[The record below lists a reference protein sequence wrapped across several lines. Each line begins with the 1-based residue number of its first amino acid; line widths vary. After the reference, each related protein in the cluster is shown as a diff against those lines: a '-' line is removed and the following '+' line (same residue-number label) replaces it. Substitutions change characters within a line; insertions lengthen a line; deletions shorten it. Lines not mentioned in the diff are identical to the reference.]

1 MKMNSPSFVHLDVN
15 TQYSLGRS
23 IIRQDQL
30 IDACIDMNMPAFGVT
45 DHNNLFSAYKL
56 YKSSQKK
63 GIKYIIGSTVTILDQ
78 KERTKSKLLLLCEN
92 EIGYKHLCALIT
104 QSYTQGLDREEPL
117 IDKQWLKDCTDG
129 LIAISSYESG
139 YFQQYKSIDESL
151 NLENITSLQALFPD
165 RLFISISRMGIPN
178 EEKLN
183 QTMIELSTKFNIP
196 IVAVNN
202 PIFIEKDDFLSLDA
216 RVCIDQGTI
225 LDDQRRAKDYTP
237 QQYFK
242 SSDEMAD
249 LFSDIPEA
257 ISNTIAIAEMCN
269 FGFENTEHVLPD
281 FETPKDSS
289 IDEYLEKQAND
300 GLKKI
305 LSNGVENPNPYQKR
319 LDDEIEIIKRTGF
332 AGYFLIVADF
342 VQWSREK
349 NIPVGPGRGSGP
361 GSLVAYT
368 LGITDIDPIEHD
380 LIFERFLNPERISM
394 PDFDIDFCVNG
405 RDRVIDYVNEKYGD
419 EKVSQIITYGTLSAR
434 AVVRDVG
441 RILGYPYGM
450 VDRVAKMIPFE
461 IGITLN
467 DALKKSNELA
477 EIYEQDNDIQ
487 SIIDLSLK
495 LEGLVRNA
503 GTHAGGVVI
512 APSNLSDFMPLFKVD
527 DEEGTVTQFDK
538 DDAESIGLIKFD
550 FLGLKTL
557 TVIQNTVDLINF
569 SSESLMDIKKISLED
584 QTTFSLLSSARTIGI
599 FQLESPGMR
608 DLIERMQPSRFED
621 IIALVALFR
630 PGPLQSGMVD
640 DFIERK
646 KGGDTKII
654 DYLHP
659 SLEPILR
666 PTYGVIV
673 YQEQVMQ
680 IAQKLSNY
688 TQGSA
693 DILRKAMGKK
703 IPEEMAKQKDV
714 FIQGAIENNIAEGSA
729 RRIFELIEKFAGYG
743 FNKSHS
749 VSYALIAYQTAYLKA
764 HYPTEFF
771 AASLTYDM
779 ENTDKLIRIKE
790 DCEAFEIEVKPP
802 CVNHSAY
809 EFSVWKKDEIRYAL
823 GAIKGIGRSI
833 SEAIYKER
841 KQNGEFKSIFDFC
854 SRLSSEKPSKRTLE
868 ALVKSGAMDT
878 FGENRSTLLKSIQ
891 IALSYSNKLNLEQ
904 TAGQTNLF
912 YSESDEEQNL
922 PDLIRAKELKID
934 EKLGFEYSTL
944 GFYFSGHPFD
954 AYRNDCK
961 HFTRYNI
968 SALKRMLDSKKR
980 EGYGNNNSLIDLAGL
995 VSEVK
1000 RRGNNLAFKIDD
1012 GTAMIEGIVFGEKME
1027 SLKGNIVNNQLL
1039 FLRGKLRF
1047 DSYADMWQLVIE
1059 EVSLLEEL
1067 ISNKAKK
1074 LVIRCDP
1081 NFNPKKLQK
1090 TLKSHTPG
1098 SCSVQLNYL
1107 SDVNQ
1112 TKMRLG
1118 DEWKVNPTKQLRETL
1133 ADELG
1138 IDNFQF
1144 ISS

>member
-1 MKMNSPSFVHLDVN
+1 MSNPSFVHLDVN
-15 TQYSLGRS
+15 TEYTLGRS
-23 IIRQDQL
+23 TIRQDQL
-30 IDACIDMNMPAFGVT
+30 MNACIEMDMRAFAVT
-45 DHNNLFSAYKL
+45 EHNNLFSAYKL
-56 YKSSQKK
+56 YKSSQKN
-63 GIKYIIGSTVTILDQ
+63 GIKYIVGSTITIVDK
-78 KERTKSKLLLLCEN
+78 KERTKSKLSLLCEN
-92 EIGYKHLCALIT
+92 EIGYKNLCALIT
-104 QSYTQGLDREEPL
+104 QSYTKGLKNNEPV
-117 IDKQWLKDCTDG
+117 IDLKWLDGQTEG
-129 LIAISSYESG
+129 LIAISSYNSG
-139 YFQQYKSIDESL
+139 YFQQSKSSDLTISSEKVIIL
-151 NLENITSLQALFPD
+151 KNLFPE
-165 RLFISISRMGIPN
+165 RLFVSISRMGIPN
-178 EEKLN
+178 EEKIN
-183 QTMIELSTKFNIP
+183 QSMIDLSSKCNIP

-202 PIFIEKDDFLSLDA
+202 PIFIEKDDFISLDA
-216 RVCIDQGTI
+216 RVCIDKGMI
-225 LDDQRRAKDYTP
+225 LDDERRTKDYTSE
-237 QQYFK
+237 QYLK
-242 SSDEMAD
+242 SPAEMAD
-249 LFSDIPEA
+249 LFADIPEA
-257 ISNTIAIAEMCN
+257 LSNTVVIAEMCN
-269 FGFENTEHVLPD
+269 FGFGNSDHVLPD
-281 FETPKDSS
+281 FKTPEEYS
-289 IDEYLEKQAND
+289 IDEYLEQESKK
-300 GLKKI
+300 GLQKI
-305 LSNGVENPNPYQKR
+305 LSDNLENHSTYKKR
-319 LDDEIEIIKRTGF
+319 LNDEIKIIKKTGF

-342 VQWSREK
+342 VKWSRDQ

-361 GSLVAYT
+361 GSLVAYS

-405 RDRVIDYVNEKYGD
+405 RDRVIDYVNQKYGD

-477 EIYEQDNDIQ
+477 EKYEEDDDIQ
-487 SIIDLSLK
+487 AIVDLSLK

-527 DEEGTVTQFDK
+527 DDEGTVTQFDK

-557 TVIQNTVDLINF
+557 TVIQNTVELINF
-569 SSESLMDIKKISLED
+569 SADSPMNIKDISLED
-584 QTTFSLLSSARTIGI
+584 QVTYKLLSSARTVGI

-646 KGGDTKII
+646 KGGETKII

-659 SLEPILR
+659 SLEPILK

-680 IAQKLSNY
+680 IAQTLSKY

-714 FIQGAIENNIAEGSA
+714 FIQGAIENNIPEASA

-790 DCEAFEIEVKPP
+790 DCESFEIEVKPP
-802 CVNHSAY
+802 CINHSAY

-841 KQNGEFKSIFDFC
+841 KQNGEFKTIFDFC

-868 ALVKSGAMDT
+868 ALVKCGAMDA
-878 FGENRSTLLKSIQ
+878 FGENRSTLLNSIQ
-891 IALSYSNKLNLEQ
+891 IALSYSNKLNHEQ
-904 TAGQTNLF
+904 SAGQTNLF
-912 YSESDEEQNL
+912 YSESDEDQNL
-922 PDLIRAKELKID
+922 PELRRAKELQVD
-934 EKLGFEYSTL
+934 EKLGFEYATL

-961 HFTRYNI
+961 HFTGYNI
-968 SALKRMLDSKKR
+968 SSLKRMLDSKKR
-980 EGYGNNNSLIDLAGL
+980 ESYGNNNAIIDLAGL
-995 VSEVK
+995 VSDVK

-1012 GTAMIEGIVFGEKME
+1012 GTAMIEGIVFGERME
-1027 SLKGNIVNNQLL
+1027 SLKGFIRNSHLL

-1059 EVSLLEEL
+1059 EASPLEEL

-1090 TLKSHTPG
+1090 ILKSHTPG
-1098 SCSVQLNYL
+1098 KCSVQLNYL

-1112 TKMRLG
+1112 TRMSLG

-1133 ADELG
+1133 AEELG

>member
-1 MKMNSPSFVHLDVN
+1 MSNPSFVHLDVN
-15 TQYSLGRS
+15 TEYTLGRS
-23 IIRQDQL
+23 TIRQDQL
-30 IDACIDMNMPAFGVT
+30 MNACIEMDMRAFAVT
-45 DHNNLFSAYKL
+45 EHNNLFSAYKL
-56 YKSSQKK
+56 YKSSQKN
-63 GIKYIIGSTVTILDQ
+63 GIKYIVGSTITIVDK
-78 KERTKSKLLLLCEN
+78 KERTKSKLSLLCEN
-92 EIGYKHLCALIT
+92 EIGYKNLCALIT
-104 QSYTQGLDREEPL
+104 QSYTKGLKNNEPV
-117 IDKQWLKDCTDG
+117 IDLKWLDGQTEG
-129 LIAISSYESG
+129 LIAISSYNSG
-139 YFQQYKSIDESL
+139 YFQQTKSSDLTISSEKVIIL
-151 NLENITSLQALFPD
+151 KNLFPE
-165 RLFISISRMGIPN
+165 RLFVSISRMGIPN
-178 EEKLN
+178 EEKIN
-183 QTMIELSTKFNIP
+183 QSMIDLSSKCNIP

-202 PIFIEKDDFLSLDA
+202 PIFIEKDDFISLDA
-216 RVCIDQGTI
+216 RVCIDKGMI
-225 LDDQRRAKDYTP
+225 LDDERRTKDYTSE
-237 QQYFK
+237 QYLK
-242 SSDEMAD
+242 SPAEMAD
-249 LFSDIPEA
+249 LFADIPEA
-257 ISNTIAIAEMCN
+257 LSNTVVIAEMCN
-269 FGFENTEHVLPD
+269 FGFGNSDHVLPD
-281 FETPKDSS
+281 FKTPEEYS
-289 IDEYLEKQAND
+289 IDEYLEQESKK
-300 GLKKI
+300 GLQKI
-305 LSNGVENPNPYQKR
+305 LSDNLENHSTYKKR
-319 LDDEIEIIKRTGF
+319 LNDEIKIIKKTGF

-342 VQWSREK
+342 VKWSRDQ

-361 GSLVAYT
+361 GSLVAYS

-405 RDRVIDYVNEKYGD
+405 RDRVIDYVNQKYGD

-477 EIYEQDNDIQ
+477 EKYEEDDDIQ
-487 SIIDLSLK
+487 AIVDLSLK

-527 DEEGTVTQFDK
+527 DDEGTVTQFDK

-557 TVIQNTVDLINF
+557 TVIQNTVELINF
-569 SSESLMDIKKISLED
+569 SADSPMNIKDISLED
-584 QTTFSLLSSARTIGI
+584 QVTYKLLSSARTIGI

-646 KGGDTKII
+646 KGGETKII

-659 SLEPILR
+659 SLEPILK

-680 IAQKLSNY
+680 IAQTLSKY

-714 FIQGAIENNIAEGSA
+714 FIQGAIENNIPEASA

-790 DCEAFEIEVKPP
+790 DCESFEIEVKPP
-802 CVNHSAY
+802 CINHSAY
-809 EFSVWKKDEIRYAL
+809 EFSVWKQDEIRYAL

-841 KQNGEFKSIFDFC
+841 KQNGEFKTIFDFC

-868 ALVKSGAMDT
+868 ALVKCGAMDA
-878 FGENRSTLLKSIQ
+878 FGENRSTLLNSIQ
-891 IALSYSNKLNLEQ
+891 IALSYSNKLNHEQ
-904 TAGQTNLF
+904 SAGQTNLF
-912 YSESDEEQNL
+912 YSESDEDQNL
-922 PDLIRAKELKID
+922 PELRRAKELQVD
-934 EKLGFEYSTL
+934 EKLGFEYATL

-961 HFTRYNI
+961 HFTGYNI
-968 SALKRMLDSKKR
+968 SSLKRMLDSKKR
-980 EGYGNNNSLIDLAGL
+980 ESYGNNNAIIDLAGL
-995 VSEVK
+995 VSDVK

-1012 GTAMIEGIVFGEKME
+1012 GTAMIEGIVFGERME
-1027 SLKGNIVNNQLL
+1027 SLKGFIRNSQLL

-1059 EVSLLEEL
+1059 EASPLEEL

-1090 TLKSHTPG
+1090 ILKSHTPG
-1098 SCSVQLNYL
+1098 KCSVQLNYL

-1112 TKMRLG
+1112 TRMSLG

-1133 ADELG
+1133 AEELG

>member
-1 MKMNSPSFVHLDVN
+1 MSNPSFVHLDVN
-15 TQYSLGRS
+15 TEYTLGRS
-23 IIRQDQL
+23 TIRQDQL
-30 IDACIDMNMPAFGVT
+30 MNACIEMDMRAFAVT
-45 DHNNLFSAYKL
+45 EHNNLFSAYKL
-56 YKSSQKK
+56 YKSSQKN
-63 GIKYIIGSTVTILDQ
+63 GIKYIVGSTITIVDK
-78 KERTKSKLLLLCEN
+78 KERTKSKLSLLCEN
-92 EIGYKHLCALIT
+92 EIGYKNLCALIT
-104 QSYTQGLDREEPL
+104 QSYTKGLKNNEPV
-117 IDKQWLKDCTDG
+117 IDLKWLDGQTEG
-129 LIAISSYESG
+129 LIAISSYNSG
-139 YFQQYKSIDESL
+139 YFQQSKSSDLTISSEKVIIL
-151 NLENITSLQALFPD
+151 KNLFPE
-165 RLFISISRMGIPN
+165 RLFVSISRMGIPN
-178 EEKLN
+178 EEKIN
-183 QTMIELSTKFNIP
+183 QSMIDLSSKCNIP

-202 PIFIEKDDFLSLDA
+202 PIFIEKDDFISLDA
-216 RVCIDQGTI
+216 RVCIDKGMI
-225 LDDQRRAKDYTP
+225 LDDERRTKDYTSE
-237 QQYFK
+237 QYLK
-242 SSDEMAD
+242 SPAEMAD
-249 LFSDIPEA
+249 LFADIPEA
-257 ISNTIAIAEMCN
+257 LSNTVVIAEMCN
-269 FGFENTEHVLPD
+269 FGFGNSDHVLPD
-281 FETPKDSS
+281 FKTPEEYS
-289 IDEYLEKQAND
+289 IDEYLEQESKK
-300 GLKKI
+300 GLQKI
-305 LSNGVENPNPYQKR
+305 LSDNLENHSTYKKR
-319 LDDEIEIIKRTGF
+319 LNDEIKIIKKTGF

-342 VQWSREK
+342 VKWSRDQ

-361 GSLVAYT
+361 GSLVAYS

-405 RDRVIDYVNEKYGD
+405 RDRVIDYVNQKYGD

-477 EIYEQDNDIQ
+477 EKYEEDDDIQ
-487 SIIDLSLK
+487 AIVDLSLK

-527 DEEGTVTQFDK
+527 DDEGTVTQFDK

-557 TVIQNTVDLINF
+557 TVIQNTIELINF
-569 SSESLMDIKKISLED
+569 SADSPMNIKDISLED
-584 QTTFSLLSSARTIGI
+584 QVTYKLLSSARTIGI

-646 KGGDTKII
+646 KGGETKII

-659 SLEPILR
+659 SLEPILK

-680 IAQKLSNY
+680 IAQTLSKY

-714 FIQGAIENNIAEGSA
+714 FIQGAIENNIPEASA

-790 DCEAFEIEVKPP
+790 DCESFEIEVKPP
-802 CVNHSAY
+802 CINHSAY

-841 KQNGEFKSIFDFC
+841 KQNGEFKTIFDFC

-868 ALVKSGAMDT
+868 ALVKCGAMDA
-878 FGENRSTLLKSIQ
+878 FGENRSTLLNSIQ
-891 IALSYSNKLNLEQ
+891 IALSYSNKLNHEQ
-904 TAGQTNLF
+904 SAGQTNLF
-912 YSESDEEQNL
+912 YSESDEDQNL
-922 PDLIRAKELKID
+922 PELRRAKELQVD
-934 EKLGFEYSTL
+934 EKLGFEYATL

-968 SALKRMLDSKKR
+968 SSLKRMLDSKKR
-980 EGYGNNNSLIDLAGL
+980 ESYGNNNAIIDLAGL
-995 VSEVK
+995 VSDVK

-1012 GTAMIEGIVFGEKME
+1012 GTAMIEGIVFGERME
-1027 SLKGNIVNNQLL
+1027 SLKGFIRNSQLL

-1059 EVSLLEEL
+1059 EASPLEEL

-1090 TLKSHTPG
+1090 ILKSHTPG
-1098 SCSVQLNYL
+1098 KCSVQLNYL

-1112 TKMRLG
+1112 TRMSLG

-1133 ADELG
+1133 AEELG

>member
-1 MKMNSPSFVHLDVN
+1 MSNPLFVHLDVN
-15 TQYSLGRS
+15 TEYTLGRS
-23 IIRQDQL
+23 TIRQDQL
-30 IDACIDMNMPAFGVT
+30 MNACIEMDMRAFAVT
-45 DHNNLFSAYKL
+45 EHNNLFSAYKL
-56 YKSSQKK
+56 YKSSQKN
-63 GIKYIIGSTVTILDQ
+63 GIKYIVGSTITIVDK
-78 KERTKSKLLLLCEN
+78 KERTKSKLSLLCEN
-92 EIGYKHLCALIT
+92 EIGYKNLCALIT
-104 QSYTQGLDREEPL
+104 QSYTKGLKNNEPV
-117 IDKQWLKDCTDG
+117 IDLKWLDGQTEG
-129 LIAISSYESG
+129 LIAISSYNSG
-139 YFQQYKSIDESL
+139 YFQQSKSSDLTISSEKVIIL
-151 NLENITSLQALFPD
+151 KNLFPE
-165 RLFISISRMGIPN
+165 RLFVSISRMGIPN
-178 EEKLN
+178 EEKIN
-183 QTMIELSTKFNIP
+183 QSMIDLSSKCNIP

-202 PIFIEKDDFLSLDA
+202 PIFIEKDDFISLDA
-216 RVCIDQGTI
+216 RVCIDKGMI
-225 LDDQRRAKDYTP
+225 LDDERRTKDYTSE
-237 QQYFK
+237 QYLK
-242 SSDEMAD
+242 SPAEMAD
-249 LFSDIPEA
+249 LFADIPEA
-257 ISNTIAIAEMCN
+257 LSNTVVIAEMCN
-269 FGFENTEHVLPD
+269 FGFGNSDHVLPD
-281 FETPKDSS
+281 FKTPEEYS
-289 IDEYLEKQAND
+289 IDEYLEQESKK
-300 GLKKI
+300 GLQKI
-305 LSNGVENPNPYQKR
+305 ISDNIENHSTYKKR
-319 LDDEIEIIKRTGF
+319 LNDEIKIIKKTGF

-342 VQWSREK
+342 VKWSRDQ

-361 GSLVAYT
+361 GSLVAYS

-394 PDFDIDFCVNG
+394 PDFDIDFCVKG
-405 RDRVIDYVNEKYGD
+405 RDRVIDYVNQKYGD

-477 EIYEQDNDIQ
+477 EKYEEDDDIQ
-487 SIIDLSLK
+487 AIIDLSLK

-527 DEEGTVTQFDK
+527 DDEGTVTQFDK

-557 TVIQNTVDLINF
+557 TVIQNTVELINF
-569 SSESLMDIKKISLED
+569 SADSPMNIKDISLED
-584 QTTFSLLSSARTIGI
+584 QVTYKLLSSARTVGI

-646 KGGDTKII
+646 KGGETKII

-659 SLEPILR
+659 SLEPILK

-680 IAQKLSNY
+680 IAQTLSKY

-714 FIQGAIENNIAEGSA
+714 FIQGAIENNIPEASA

-790 DCEAFEIEVKPP
+790 DCESFEIEVKPP
-802 CVNHSAY
+802 CINHSAY

-841 KQNGEFKSIFDFC
+841 KQNGEFKTIFDFC

-868 ALVKSGAMDT
+868 ALVKCGAMDA
-878 FGENRSTLLKSIQ
+878 FGENRSTLLNSIQ
-891 IALSYSNKLNLEQ
+891 IALSYSNKLNHEQ
-904 TAGQTNLF
+904 SAGQTNLF
-912 YSESDEEQNL
+912 YSESNEDQNL
-922 PDLIRAKELKID
+922 PELRRAKELQVD
-934 EKLGFEYSTL
+934 EKLGFEYATL

-961 HFTRYNI
+961 HFTGYNI
-968 SALKRMLDSKKR
+968 SSLKRMLDSKKR
-980 EGYGNNNSLIDLAGL
+980 ESYGNNNAIIDLAGL
-995 VSEVK
+995 VSDVK

-1012 GTAMIEGIVFGEKME
+1012 GTAMIEGIVFGERME
-1027 SLKGNIVNNQLL
+1027 SLKGFIRNSQLL

-1059 EVSLLEEL
+1059 EASPLEEL

-1090 TLKSHTPG
+1090 ILKSHTPG
-1098 SCSVQLNYL
+1098 KCSVQLNYL

-1112 TKMRLG
+1112 TRMSLG

-1133 ADELG
+1133 AEELG

>member
-1 MKMNSPSFVHLDVN
+1 MSNPSFVHLDVN
-15 TQYSLGRS
+15 TEYTLGRS
-23 IIRQDQL
+23 TIRQDQL
-30 IDACIDMNMPAFGVT
+30 MNACIEMDMRAFAVT
-45 DHNNLFSAYKL
+45 EHNNLFSAYKL
-56 YKSSQKK
+56 YKSSQKN
-63 GIKYIIGSTVTILDQ
+63 GIKYIVGSTITIVDK
-78 KERTKSKLLLLCEN
+78 KERTKSKLSLLCEN
-92 EIGYKHLCALIT
+92 EIGYKNLCALIT
-104 QSYTQGLDREEPL
+104 QSYTKGLKNNEPV
-117 IDKQWLKDCTDG
+117 IDLKWLDGQTEG
-129 LIAISSYESG
+129 LIAISSYNSG
-139 YFQQYKSIDESL
+139 YFQQSKSSDLTISSEKVIIL
-151 NLENITSLQALFPD
+151 KNLFPE
-165 RLFISISRMGIPN
+165 RLFVSISRMGIPN
-178 EEKLN
+178 EEKIN
-183 QTMIELSTKFNIP
+183 QSMIDLSSKCNIP

-202 PIFIEKDDFLSLDA
+202 PIFIEKDDFISLDA
-216 RVCIDQGTI
+216 RVCIDKGMI
-225 LDDQRRAKDYTP
+225 LDDERRTKDYTSE
-237 QQYFK
+237 QYLK
-242 SSDEMAD
+242 SPAEMAD
-249 LFSDIPEA
+249 LFADIPEA
-257 ISNTIAIAEMCN
+257 LSNTVVIAEMCN
-269 FGFENTEHVLPD
+269 FGFGNSDHVLPD
-281 FETPKDSS
+281 FKTPEEYS
-289 IDEYLEKQAND
+289 IDEYLEQESKK
-300 GLKKI
+300 GLQKI
-305 LSNGVENPNPYQKR
+305 LSDNVENHSTYKKR
-319 LDDEIEIIKRTGF
+319 LNDEIKIIKKTGF

-342 VQWSREK
+342 VKWSRDQ

-361 GSLVAYT
+361 GSLVAYS

-405 RDRVIDYVNEKYGD
+405 RDRVIDYVNQKYGD

-477 EIYEQDNDIQ
+477 EKYEEDDDIQ
-487 SIIDLSLK
+487 AIVDLSLK

-527 DEEGTVTQFDK
+527 DDEGTVTQFDK

-557 TVIQNTVDLINF
+557 TVIQNTVELINF
-569 SSESLMDIKKISLED
+569 SADSPMNIKDISFED
-584 QTTFSLLSSARTIGI
+584 KVTYKLLSSARTIGI

-608 DLIERMQPSRFED
+608 DLIERMQPSRFDD

-646 KGGDTKII
+646 KGGETKII

-659 SLEPILR
+659 SLEPILK

-680 IAQKLSNY
+680 IAQTLSKY

-714 FIQGAIENNIAEGSA
+714 FIQGAIENNIPEASA

-790 DCEAFEIEVKPP
+790 DCESFEIEVKPP
-802 CVNHSAY
+802 CINHSAY
-809 EFSVWKKDEIRYAL
+809 EFSVWKQDEIRYAL

-841 KQNGEFKSIFDFC
+841 KQNGEFKTIFDFC

-868 ALVKSGAMDT
+868 ALVKCGAMDA
-878 FGENRSTLLKSIQ
+878 FGENRSTLLNSIQ
-891 IALSYSNKLNLEQ
+891 IALSYSNKLNHEQ
-904 TAGQTNLF
+904 SAGQTNLF
-912 YSESDEEQNL
+912 YSESNEDQNL
-922 PDLIRAKELKID
+922 PELRRAKELQVD
-934 EKLGFEYSTL
+934 EKLGFEYATL

-961 HFTRYNI
+961 HFTGYNI
-968 SALKRMLDSKKR
+968 SSLKRMLDSKKR
-980 EGYGNNNSLIDLAGL
+980 ESYGNNNAIIDLAGL
-995 VSEVK
+995 VSDVK

-1012 GTAMIEGIVFGEKME
+1012 GTAMIEGIVFGERME
-1027 SLKGNIVNNQLL
+1027 SLKGFIRNSQLL

-1059 EVSLLEEL
+1059 EASPLEEL

-1090 TLKSHTPG
+1090 ILKSHTPG
-1098 SCSVQLNYL
+1098 KCSVQLNYL

-1112 TKMRLG
+1112 TRMSLG

-1133 ADELG
+1133 AEELG

>member
-1 MKMNSPSFVHLDVN
+1 MSNPSFVHLDVN
-15 TQYSLGRS
+15 TEYTLGRS
-23 IIRQDQL
+23 TIRQDQL
-30 IDACIDMNMPAFGVT
+30 MNACIEMDMRAFAVT
-45 DHNNLFSAYKL
+45 EHNNLFSAYKL
-56 YKSSQKK
+56 YKSSQKN
-63 GIKYIIGSTVTILDQ
+63 GIKYIVGSTITIVDK
-78 KERTKSKLLLLCEN
+78 KERTKSKLSLLCEN
-92 EIGYKHLCALIT
+92 EIGYKNLCALIT
-104 QSYTQGLDREEPL
+104 QSYTKGLKNNEPV
-117 IDKQWLKDCTDG
+117 IDLKWLDGQTEG
-129 LIAISSYESG
+129 LIAISSYNSG
-139 YFQQYKSIDESL
+139 YFQQSKSSDLTISSEKVIIL
-151 NLENITSLQALFPD
+151 KNLFPE
-165 RLFISISRMGIPN
+165 RLFVSISRMGIPN
-178 EEKLN
+178 EEKIN
-183 QTMIELSTKFNIP
+183 QSMIDLSSKCNIP

-202 PIFIEKDDFLSLDA
+202 PIFIEKDDFISLDA
-216 RVCIDQGTI
+216 RVCIDKGMI
-225 LDDQRRAKDYTP
+225 LDDERRTKDYTSE
-237 QQYFK
+237 QYLK
-242 SSDEMAD
+242 SPAEMAD
-249 LFSDIPEA
+249 LFADIPEA
-257 ISNTIAIAEMCN
+257 LSNTVVIAEMCN
-269 FGFENTEHVLPD
+269 FGFGNSDHVLPD
-281 FETPKDSS
+281 FKTPEEYS
-289 IDEYLEKQAND
+289 IDEYLEQESKK
-300 GLKKI
+300 GLQKI
-305 LSNGVENPNPYQKR
+305 LSDNTENHSTYKKR
-319 LDDEIEIIKRTGF
+319 LNDEIKIIKKTGF

-342 VQWSREK
+342 VKWSRDQ

-361 GSLVAYT
+361 GSLVAYS

-405 RDRVIDYVNEKYGD
+405 RDRVIDYVNQKYGD

-477 EIYEQDNDIQ
+477 EKYEEDDDIQ
-487 SIIDLSLK
+487 AIVDLSLK

-512 APSNLSDFMPLFKVD
+512 APSNLSDFMPLFKVN

-557 TVIQNTVDLINF
+557 TVIQNTVELINF
-569 SSESLMDIKKISLED
+569 SADSPMNIKDISLED
-584 QTTFSLLSSARTIGI
+584 QVTYKLLSSARTVGI

-608 DLIERMQPSRFED
+608 DLIERMQPSRFDD

-646 KGGDTKII
+646 KGGETKII

-659 SLEPILR
+659 SLEPILK

-680 IAQKLSNY
+680 IAQTLSKY

-714 FIQGAIENNIAEGSA
+714 FIQGAIENNIPEASA

-790 DCEAFEIEVKPP
+790 DCESFEIEVKPP
-802 CVNHSAY
+802 CINHSAY

-841 KQNGEFKSIFDFC
+841 KQNGEFKTIFDFC

-868 ALVKSGAMDT
+868 ALVKCGAMDA
-878 FGENRSTLLKSIQ
+878 FGENRSTLLNSIQ
-891 IALSYSNKLNLEQ
+891 IALSYSNKLNHEQ
-904 TAGQTNLF
+904 SAGQTNLF
-912 YSESDEEQNL
+912 YSESNEDQNL
-922 PDLIRAKELKID
+922 PELRRAKELQVD
-934 EKLGFEYSTL
+934 EKLGFEYATL

-961 HFTRYNI
+961 HFTGYNI
-968 SALKRMLDSKKR
+968 SSLKRMLDSKKR
-980 EGYGNNNSLIDLAGL
+980 ESYGNNNAIIDLAGL
-995 VSEVK
+995 VSDVK

-1012 GTAMIEGIVFGEKME
+1012 GTAMIEGIVFGERME
-1027 SLKGNIVNNQLL
+1027 SLKGFIRNSHLL

-1059 EVSLLEEL
+1059 EASPLEEL

-1090 TLKSHTPG
+1090 ILKSHTPG
-1098 SCSVQLNYL
+1098 KCSVQLNYL

-1112 TKMRLG
+1112 TRMSLG

-1133 ADELG
+1133 AEELG

>member
-1 MKMNSPSFVHLDVN
+1 MNNPPFVHLDVN
-15 TQYSLGRS
+15 TEYTLGRS

-30 IDACIDMNMPAFGVT
+30 IDSCIEMGMPAFGVT
-45 DHNNLFSAYKL
+45 EHNNLFSAYKL
-56 YKSSQKK
+56 YRSSQKK
-63 GIKYIIGSTVTILDQ
+63 GIKYIIGSTITIFDK
-78 KERTKSKLLLLCEN
+78 KERTKSNLSLLCEN
-92 EIGYKHLCALIT
+92 EIGYKNLCALIT
-104 QSYTQGLDREEPL
+104 QSYTKGLKNNEPVV
-117 IDKQWLKDCTDG
+117 DSEWLEGQTEG
-129 LIAISSYESG
+129 LIAISSYNSG
-139 YFQQYKSIDESL
+139 YFQQSKSSDLTISSQKV
-151 NLENITSLQALFPD
+151 ITLQNLFPE
-165 RLFISISRMGIPN
+165 RLFISISRMGVPH
-178 EEKLN
+178 EEKIN
-183 QTMIELSTKFNIP
+183 QSMIDLSSKCNIP

-202 PIFIEKDDFLSLDA
+202 PIFLEKDDFISLDA
-216 RVCIDQGTI
+216 RVCIDQGAI
-225 LDDQRRAKDYTP
+225 LDDERRSKDYTSE
-237 QQYFK
+237 QYFK
-242 SSDEMAD
+242 SSIEMAD

-257 ISNTIAIAEMCN
+257 LSNTIVIAEMCN
-269 FGFENTEHVLPD
+269 FGFGNTEHVLPD
-281 FETPKDSS
+281 FTTPEEYS
-289 IDEYLEKQAND
+289 IDEYLEQESEK
-300 GLKKI
+300 GLQKI
-305 LSNGVENPNPYQKR
+305 LSDDIGNHTIYKKR
-319 LDDEIEIIKRTGF
+319 LSDEIKIIKKTGF

-342 VQWSREK
+342 VKWSRDQ

-361 GSLVAYT
+361 GSLVAYS

-467 DALKKSNELA
+467 DALKKSNELG
-477 EIYEQDNDIQ
+477 EKYEEDDDVKA
-487 SIIDLSLK
+487 IIDLSLK

-527 DEEGTVTQFDK
+527 DDEGTVTQFDK

-557 TVIQNTVDLINF
+557 TVIQNTVELINF
-569 SSESLMDIKKISLED
+569 SSDSSMDIKDISVED
-584 QTTFSLLSSARTIGI
+584 QVTYKLLSSARTIGI

-621 IIALVALFR
+621 IVALVALFR

-646 KGGDTKII
+646 KGGDSKII

-714 FIQGAIENNIAEGSA
+714 FIQGSIENNIPEASA

-790 DCEAFEIEVKPP
+790 DCESFEIRVEPP
-802 CVNHSAY
+802 CINHSAY
-809 EFSVWKKDEIRYAL
+809 EFSVWKKNEIRYAL

-841 KQNGEFKSIFDFC
+841 KQNGEFKTIFDFC

-868 ALVKSGAMDT
+868 ALVKSGAMDA
-878 FGENRSTLLKSIQ
+878 FGENRSTLLNSIH
-891 IALSYSNKLNLEQ
+891 IALSYSSKLNHEQ
-904 TAGQTNLF
+904 SAGQTNLF
-912 YSESDEEQNL
+912 YSESDVDQNL
-922 PDLIRAKELKID
+922 PELRRAKELQVD
-934 EKLGFEYSTL
+934 ERLGFEYASL

-954 AYRNDCK
+954 SYRNDCK

-968 SALKRMLDSKKR
+968 ASLKRMLDSKKR
-980 EGYGNNNSLIDLAGL
+980 ESYGNNNAVIDLAGL
-995 VSEVK
+995 VSDVK

-1012 GTAMIEGIVFGEKME
+1012 GTAIIEGIVFGERME
-1027 SLKGNIVNNQLL
+1027 SLKGFIMNNQLL

-1059 EVSLLEEL
+1059 EASPLEEM

-1074 LVIRCDP
+1074 LVIRCDS
-1081 NFNPKKLQK
+1081 NFSPEKLQK
-1090 TLKSHTPG
+1090 ILKSHTPG
-1098 SCSVQLNYL
+1098 NCSVQLNYL

-1112 TKMRLG
+1112 TKMKFS
-1118 DEWKVNPTKQLRETL
+1118 DEWNVNPTKQLRETL
-1133 ADELG
+1133 TEELG

>member
-1 MKMNSPSFVHLDVN
+1 MN
-15 TQYSLGRS
+15 
-23 IIRQDQL
+23 
-30 IDACIDMNMPAFGVT
+30 ACIEMDMRAFAVT
-45 DHNNLFSAYKL
+45 EHNNLFSAYKL
-56 YKSSQKK
+56 YKSSQKN
-63 GIKYIIGSTVTILDQ
+63 GIKYIVGSTITIVDK
-78 KERTKSKLLLLCEN
+78 KERTKSKLSLLCEN
-92 EIGYKHLCALIT
+92 EIGYKNLCALIT
-104 QSYTQGLDREEPL
+104 QSYTKGLKNNEPV
-117 IDKQWLKDCTDG
+117 IDLKWLDGQTEG
-129 LIAISSYESG
+129 LIAISSYNSG
-139 YFQQYKSIDESL
+139 YFQQSKSSDLTISSEKVIIL
-151 NLENITSLQALFPD
+151 KNLFPE
-165 RLFISISRMGIPN
+165 RLFVSISRMGIPN
-178 EEKLN
+178 EEKIN
-183 QTMIELSTKFNIP
+183 QSMIDLSSKCNIP

-202 PIFIEKDDFLSLDA
+202 PIFIEKDDFISLDA
-216 RVCIDQGTI
+216 RVCIDKGMI
-225 LDDQRRAKDYTP
+225 LDDERRTKDYTSE
-237 QQYFK
+237 QYLK
-242 SSDEMAD
+242 SPAEMAD
-249 LFSDIPEA
+249 LFADIPEA
-257 ISNTIAIAEMCN
+257 LSNTVVIAEMCN
-269 FGFENTEHVLPD
+269 FGFGNSDHVLPD
-281 FETPKDSS
+281 FKTPEEYS
-289 IDEYLEKQAND
+289 IDEYLEEESKK
-300 GLKKI
+300 GLQKI
-305 LSNGVENPNPYQKR
+305 LSDNLENHSTYKKR
-319 LDDEIEIIKRTGF
+319 LNDEIKIIKKTGF

-342 VQWSREK
+342 VKWSRDQ

-361 GSLVAYT
+361 GSLVAYS

-405 RDRVIDYVNEKYGD
+405 RDRVIDYVNQKYGD

-477 EIYEQDNDIQ
+477 EKYEDDDDIQ
-487 SIIDLSLK
+487 AIVDLSLK

-512 APSNLSDFMPLFKVD
+512 APSNLSDFMPLFKVN

-557 TVIQNTVDLINF
+557 TVIQNTVELINF
-569 SSESLMDIKKISLED
+569 SADSPMNIKDISLED
-584 QTTFSLLSSARTIGI
+584 QVTYKLLSSARTVGI

-608 DLIERMQPSRFED
+608 DLIERMQPSRFDD

-646 KGGDTKII
+646 KGGETKII

-659 SLEPILR
+659 SLEPILK

-680 IAQKLSNY
+680 IAQTLSKY

-714 FIQGAIENNIAEGSA
+714 FIQGAIENNIPEASA

-790 DCEAFEIEVKPP
+790 DCESFEIEVKPP
-802 CVNHSAY
+802 CINHSAY

-841 KQNGEFKSIFDFC
+841 KQNGEFKTIFDFC

-868 ALVKSGAMDT
+868 ALVKCGAMDA
-878 FGENRSTLLKSIQ
+878 FGENRSTLLNSIQ
-891 IALSYSNKLNLEQ
+891 IALSYSNKLNHEQ
-904 TAGQTNLF
+904 SAGQTNLF
-912 YSESDEEQNL
+912 YSESNEDQNL
-922 PDLIRAKELKID
+922 PELRRAKELQVD
-934 EKLGFEYSTL
+934 EKLGFEYATL

-961 HFTRYNI
+961 HFTGYNI
-968 SALKRMLDSKKR
+968 SSLKRMLDSKKR
-980 EGYGNNNSLIDLAGL
+980 ESYGNNNAIIDLAGL
-995 VSEVK
+995 VSDVK

-1012 GTAMIEGIVFGEKME
+1012 GTAMIEGIVFGERME
-1027 SLKGNIVNNQLL
+1027 SLKGFIRNSHLL

-1059 EVSLLEEL
+1059 EASPLEEL

-1090 TLKSHTPG
+1090 ILKSHTPG
-1098 SCSVQLNYL
+1098 KCSVQLNYL
-1107 SDVNQ
+1107 NDVNQ
-1112 TKMRLG
+1112 TRMSLG

-1133 ADELG
+1133 AEELG

>member
-1 MKMNSPSFVHLDVN
+1 MSNPSFVHLDVN
-15 TQYSLGRS
+15 TEYTLGRS
-23 IIRQDQL
+23 TIRQDKL
-30 IDACIDMNMPAFGVT
+30 MDACIEMDMRAFAVT
-45 DHNNLFSAYKL
+45 EHNNLFSAYKL
-56 YKSSQKK
+56 YKSSQKN
-63 GIKYIIGSTVTILDQ
+63 GIKYIVGSTITIVDK
-78 KERTKSKLLLLCEN
+78 KERTKSKLSLLCEN
-92 EIGYKHLCALIT
+92 EIGYKNLCALIT
-104 QSYTQGLDREEPL
+104 QSYTKGLKNNEPV
-117 IDKQWLKDCTDG
+117 IDLKWLDGQTEG
-129 LIAISSYESG
+129 LIAISSYNSG
-139 YFQQYKSIDESL
+139 YFQQSKSSDLTISSEKVIFL
-151 NLENITSLQALFPD
+151 KNLFPE
-165 RLFISISRMGIPN
+165 RLFVSISRMGIPN
-178 EEKLN
+178 EEKIN
-183 QTMIELSTKFNIP
+183 QSMIDLSSKCNIP

-202 PIFIEKDDFLSLDA
+202 PIFIEKDDFISLDA
-216 RVCIDQGTI
+216 RVCIEKGMI
-225 LDDQRRAKDYTP
+225 LDDERRTKDYTSE
-237 QQYFK
+237 QYLK
-242 SSDEMAD
+242 SPAEMAD
-249 LFSDIPEA
+249 LFADIPEA
-257 ISNTIAIAEMCN
+257 LSNTVVIAEMCN
-269 FGFENTEHVLPD
+269 FGFGNSDHVLPD
-281 FETPKDSS
+281 FKTPEEYS
-289 IDEYLEKQAND
+289 IDEYLEQESKK
-300 GLKKI
+300 GLQKI
-305 LSNGVENPNPYQKR
+305 LSDNLENHSTYKKR
-319 LDDEIEIIKRTGF
+319 LNDEIKIIKKTGF

-342 VQWSREK
+342 VKWSRDQ

-361 GSLVAYT
+361 GSLVAYS

-405 RDRVIDYVNEKYGD
+405 RDRVIDYVNQKYGD

-477 EIYEQDNDIQ
+477 EKYEDDDDIQ
-487 SIIDLSLK
+487 AIVDLSLK

-512 APSNLSDFMPLFKVD
+512 APSNLSDFMPLFKVN

-557 TVIQNTVDLINF
+557 TVIQNTVELINF
-569 SSESLMDIKKISLED
+569 SADSPMNIKDISLED
-584 QTTFSLLSSARTIGI
+584 QVTYKLLSSARTVGI

-646 KGGDTKII
+646 KGGETKII

-659 SLEPILR
+659 SLEPILK

-680 IAQKLSNY
+680 IAQTLSKY

-714 FIQGAIENNIAEGSA
+714 FIQGAIENNIPEASA

-790 DCEAFEIEVKPP
+790 DCESFEIEVKPP
-802 CVNHSAY
+802 CINHSAY

-841 KQNGEFKSIFDFC
+841 KKNGEFKTIFDFC
-854 SRLSSEKPSKRTLE
+854 SRLSSQKPSKRTLE
-868 ALVKSGAMDT
+868 ALVKCGAMDA
-878 FGENRSTLLKSIQ
+878 FGENRSTLLNSIQ
-891 IALSYSNKLNLEQ
+891 IALSYSNKLNYELFNFTFNIFDYYEISDLVITRAGSSALAEILNYNIPIISVPLESAADNHQ
-904 TAGQTNLF
+904 LINAKYFEQKGFGLMIEEKNL
-912 YSESDEEQNL
+912 Q
-922 PDLIRAKELKID
+922 KELFNLLQSIQKDKSILDQIKQNQVKHDDRNVFKNIKGELVKI
-934 EKLGFEYSTL
+934 
-944 GFYFSGHPFD
+944 FYED
-954 AYRNDCK
+954 
-961 HFTRYNI
+961 
-968 SALKRMLDSKKR
+968 
-980 EGYGNNNSLIDLAGL
+980 
-995 VSEVK
+995 
-1000 RRGNNLAFKIDD
+1000 
-1012 GTAMIEGIVFGEKME
+1012 
-1027 SLKGNIVNNQLL
+1027 
-1039 FLRGKLRF
+1039 
-1047 DSYADMWQLVIE
+1047 
-1059 EVSLLEEL
+1059 
-1067 ISNKAKK
+1067 
-1074 LVIRCDP
+1074 
-1081 NFNPKKLQK
+1081 
-1090 TLKSHTPG
+1090 
-1098 SCSVQLNYL
+1098 
-1107 SDVNQ
+1107 
-1112 TKMRLG
+1112 
-1118 DEWKVNPTKQLRETL
+1118 
-1133 ADELG
+1133 
-1138 IDNFQF
+1138 
-1144 ISS
+1144 

>member
-1 MKMNSPSFVHLDVN
+1 MNNPSFVHLDVN
-15 TQYSLGRS
+15 TEYTLGRS
-23 IIRQDQL
+23 TIRQDQL
-30 IDACIDMNMPAFGVT
+30 IDACIEMGMPAFGVT
-45 DHNNLFSAYKL
+45 EHNNLFSAYKL

-63 GIKYIIGSTVTILDQ
+63 GVKYIIGSTVTIFDK
-78 KERTKSKLLLLCEN
+78 KERTKSKLSLLCEN
-92 EIGYKHLCALIT
+92 EVGYKNLCALIT
-104 QSYTQGLDREEPL
+104 QSYTKGLKNNEPV
-117 IDKQWLKDCTDG
+117 IDSKWLDGQTEG
-129 LIAISSYESG
+129 LIAISSYNSG
-139 YFQQYKSIDESL
+139 YFQQSKSSDLTISSEKV
-151 NLENITSLQALFPD
+151 ITLQKLFPE
-165 RLFISISRMGIPN
+165 RLFISISRMGIAH
-178 EEKLN
+178 EEKIN
-183 QTMIELSTKFNIP
+183 QSMIDLSSNCNIP

-202 PIFIEKDDFLSLDA
+202 PIFIEKDDFISLDA

-225 LDDQRRAKDYTP
+225 LEDERRSKDYTSE
-237 QQYFK
+237 QYFK
-242 SSDEMAD
+242 SSVEMAD
-249 LFSDIPEA
+249 LFADIPEA
-257 ISNTIAIAEMCN
+257 LSNTIVIAEMCN
-269 FGFENTEHVLPD
+269 FGFGNTEHVLPD
-281 FETPKDSS
+281 FKTPDEYS
-289 IDEYLEKQAND
+289 IDEYLEQESKK
-300 GLKKI
+300 GLQKI
-305 LSNGVENPNPYQKR
+305 LSDDIENHTAYKKR
-319 LDDEIEIIKRTGF
+319 LGDEIKIIKKTGF

-342 VQWSREK
+342 VKWSRDQ

-361 GSLVAYT
+361 GSLVAYS

-477 EIYEQDNDIQ
+477 EKYEEDDDIQ
-487 SIIDLSLK
+487 AIIDLSLN

-557 TVIQNTVDLINF
+557 TVIQNTVELINF
-569 SSESLMDIKKISLED
+569 SADSPINIKDILLDDKVTYK
-584 QTTFSLLSSARTIGI
+584 LLSSARTIGI

-621 IIALVALFR
+621 IVALVALFR

-646 KGGDTKII
+646 KGGEAKII

-703 IPEEMAKQKDV
+703 IPEEMAKQKDI
-714 FIQGAIENNIAEGSA
+714 FIQGAIENSIPEASA

-790 DCEAFEIEVKPP
+790 DCESFEIEVKPP
-802 CVNHSAY
+802 CINHSAY
-809 EFSVWKKDEIRYAL
+809 EFSVWKQDEIRYAL

-841 KQNGEFKSIFDFC
+841 KQNGEFKTIFDFC

-868 ALVKSGAMDT
+868 ALVKCGAMDA
-878 FGENRSTLLKSIQ
+878 FGENRSTLLNSIQ
-891 IALSYSNKLNLEQ
+891 IALSYSNKLNHEQ
-904 TAGQTNLF
+904 SAGQTNLF
-912 YSESDEEQNL
+912 YSENDEDRNL
-922 PDLIRAKELKID
+922 PDLRRKKELQVD
-934 EKLGFEYSTL
+934 EKLGFEYATL

-968 SALKRMLDSKKR
+968 SSLKRMLDSKKR
-980 EGYGNNNSLIDLAGL
+980 ESYGNNNSVIDLAGL
-995 VSEVK
+995 VSDVK

-1027 SLKGNIVNNQLL
+1027 SLKGFIMNNQLL

-1059 EVSLLEEL
+1059 EATPLEEM

-1081 NFNPKKLQK
+1081 NFNPKKLQNI
-1090 TLKSHTPG
+1090 LKPHTPG
-1098 SCSVQLNYL
+1098 NCSVQLNYL
-1107 SDVNQ
+1107 SDVSQ
-1112 TKMRLG
+1112 TKMKFS

-1133 ADELG
+1133 AEELG

>member
-92 EIGYKHLCALIT
+92 EIGYKNLCALIT

-139 YFQQYKSIDESL
+139 YFQQYKPIDESL
-151 NLENITSLQALFPD
+151 NIEKITSLQALFPD

-257 ISNTIAIAEMCN
+257 LSNTIAIAEMCN

-461 IGITLN
+461 IGITLS

-477 EIYEQDNDIQ
+477 ENYEEDNDIQ

-569 SSESLMDIKKISLED
+569 SSESPMDIKKISLED

-922 PDLIRAKELKID
+922 PDLIRAKELQVD

-1027 SLKGNIVNNQLL
+1027 SLKGSIINNQLL

-1059 EVSLLEEL
+1059 EVTLLEEL

-1090 TLKSHTPG
+1090 ILKSHTPG

>member
-1 MKMNSPSFVHLDVN
+1 MSNPSFVHLDVN
-15 TQYSLGRS
+15 TEYTLGRS
-23 IIRQDQL
+23 TIRQDQL
-30 IDACIDMNMPAFGVT
+30 MNACIEMDMRAFAVT
-45 DHNNLFSAYKL
+45 EHNNLFSAYKL
-56 YKSSQKK
+56 YKSSQKN
-63 GIKYIIGSTVTILDQ
+63 GIKYIVGSTITIVDK
-78 KERTKSKLLLLCEN
+78 KERTKSKLSLLCEN
-92 EIGYKHLCALIT
+92 EIGYKNLCALIT
-104 QSYTQGLDREEPL
+104 QSYTKGLKNNEPV
-117 IDKQWLKDCTDG
+117 IDLKWLDGQTEG
-129 LIAISSYESG
+129 LIAISSYNSG
-139 YFQQYKSIDESL
+139 YFQQSKSSDLTISSEKVIIL
-151 NLENITSLQALFPD
+151 KNLFPE
-165 RLFISISRMGIPN
+165 RLFVSISRMGIPN
-178 EEKLN
+178 EEKIN
-183 QTMIELSTKFNIP
+183 QSMIDLSSKCNIP

-202 PIFIEKDDFLSLDA
+202 PIFIEKDDFISLDA
-216 RVCIDQGTI
+216 RVCIDKGMI
-225 LDDQRRAKDYTP
+225 LDDERRTKDYTSE
-237 QQYFK
+237 QYLK
-242 SSDEMAD
+242 SPAEMAD
-249 LFSDIPEA
+249 LFADIPEA
-257 ISNTIAIAEMCN
+257 LSNTVVIAEMCN
-269 FGFENTEHVLPD
+269 FGFGNSDHVLPD
-281 FETPKDSS
+281 FKTPEEYS
-289 IDEYLEKQAND
+289 IDEYLEQESKK
-300 GLKKI
+300 GLQKI
-305 LSNGVENPNPYQKR
+305 LSDNEENHSTYKKR
-319 LDDEIEIIKRTGF
+319 LNDEIKIIKKTGF

-342 VQWSREK
+342 VKWSRDQ

-361 GSLVAYT
+361 GSLVAYS

-405 RDRVIDYVNEKYGD
+405 RDRVIDYVNQKYGD

-477 EIYEQDNDIQ
+477 EKYEDDDDIQ
-487 SIIDLSLK
+487 AIVDLSLK

-527 DEEGTVTQFDK
+527 DDEGTVTQFDK

-557 TVIQNTVDLINF
+557 TVIQNTVELINF
-569 SSESLMDIKKISLED
+569 SADSPMNIKDISLED
-584 QTTFSLLSSARTIGI
+584 QVTYKLLSSARTIGI

-646 KGGDTKII
+646 KGGETKII

-659 SLEPILR
+659 SLEPILK

-680 IAQKLSNY
+680 IAQTLSKY

-714 FIQGAIENNIAEGSA
+714 FIQGAIENNIPEASA

-790 DCEAFEIEVKPP
+790 DCESFEIEVKPP
-802 CVNHSAY
+802 CINHSAY
-809 EFSVWKKDEIRYAL
+809 EFSVWKQDEIRYAL

-841 KQNGEFKSIFDFC
+841 KKNGEFKTIFDFC

-868 ALVKSGAMDT
+868 ALVKCGAMDA
-878 FGENRSTLLKSIQ
+878 FGENRSTLLNSIQ
-891 IALSYSNKLNLEQ
+891 IALSYSNKLNHEQ
-904 TAGQTNLF
+904 SAGQTNLF
-912 YSESDEEQNL
+912 YSESDEDQNL
-922 PDLIRAKELKID
+922 PELRRAKELQVD
-934 EKLGFEYSTL
+934 EKLGFEYATL

-961 HFTRYNI
+961 HFTGYNI
-968 SALKRMLDSKKR
+968 SSLKRMLDSKKR
-980 EGYGNNNSLIDLAGL
+980 ESYGNNNAIIDLAGL
-995 VSEVK
+995 VSDVK

-1012 GTAMIEGIVFGEKME
+1012 GTAMIEGIVFGERME
-1027 SLKGNIVNNQLL
+1027 SLKGFIRNSQLL

-1059 EVSLLEEL
+1059 EASPLEEL

-1090 TLKSHTPG
+1090 ILKSHTPG
-1098 SCSVQLNYL
+1098 KCSVQLNYL

-1112 TKMRLG
+1112 TRMSLG

-1133 ADELG
+1133 AEELG

>member
-1 MKMNSPSFVHLDVN
+1 MSNPSFVHLDVN
-15 TQYSLGRS
+15 TEYTLGRS
-23 IIRQDQL
+23 TIRQDQL
-30 IDACIDMNMPAFGVT
+30 MNACIEMDMRAFAVT
-45 DHNNLFSAYKL
+45 EHNNLFSAYKL
-56 YKSSQKK
+56 YKSSQKN
-63 GIKYIIGSTVTILDQ
+63 GIKYIVGSTITIVDK
-78 KERTKSKLLLLCEN
+78 KERTKSKLSLLCEN
-92 EIGYKHLCALIT
+92 EIGYKNLCALIT
-104 QSYTQGLDREEPL
+104 QSYTKGLKNNEPV
-117 IDKQWLKDCTDG
+117 IDLKWLDGQTEG
-129 LIAISSYESG
+129 LIAISSYNSG
-139 YFQQYKSIDESL
+139 YFQQSKSSDLTISSEKVIIL
-151 NLENITSLQALFPD
+151 KNLFPE
-165 RLFISISRMGIPN
+165 RLFVSISRMGIPN
-178 EEKLN
+178 EEKIN
-183 QTMIELSTKFNIP
+183 QSMIDLSSKCNIP

-202 PIFIEKDDFLSLDA
+202 PIFIEKDDFISLDA
-216 RVCIDQGTI
+216 RVCIDKGMI
-225 LDDQRRAKDYTP
+225 LDDERRTKDYTSE
-237 QQYFK
+237 QYLK
-242 SSDEMAD
+242 SPAEMAD
-249 LFSDIPEA
+249 LFADIPEA
-257 ISNTIAIAEMCN
+257 LSNTVVIAEMCN
-269 FGFENTEHVLPD
+269 FGFGNSDHVLPD
-281 FETPKDSS
+281 FKTPEEYS
-289 IDEYLEKQAND
+289 IDEYLEEESKK
-300 GLKKI
+300 GLQKI
-305 LSNGVENPNPYQKR
+305 LSDNLENHSTYKKR
-319 LDDEIEIIKRTGF
+319 LNDEIKIIKKTGF

-342 VQWSREK
+342 VKWSRDQ

-361 GSLVAYT
+361 GSLVAYS

-405 RDRVIDYVNEKYGD
+405 RDRVIDYVNQKYGD

-477 EIYEQDNDIQ
+477 EKYEDDDDIQ
-487 SIIDLSLK
+487 AIVDLSLK

-512 APSNLSDFMPLFKVD
+512 APSNLSDFMPLFKVN

-557 TVIQNTVDLINF
+557 TVIQNTVELINF
-569 SSESLMDIKKISLED
+569 SADSPMNIKDISLED
-584 QTTFSLLSSARTIGI
+584 QVTYKLLSSARTVGI

-608 DLIERMQPSRFED
+608 DLIERMQPSRFDD

-646 KGGDTKII
+646 KGGETKII

-659 SLEPILR
+659 SLEPILK

-680 IAQKLSNY
+680 IAQTLSKY

-714 FIQGAIENNIAEGSA
+714 FIQGAIENNIPEASA

-790 DCEAFEIEVKPP
+790 DCESFEIEVKPP
-802 CVNHSAY
+802 CINHSAY

-841 KQNGEFKSIFDFC
+841 KQNGEFKTIFDFC

-868 ALVKSGAMDT
+868 ALVKCGAMDA
-878 FGENRSTLLKSIQ
+878 FGENRSTLLNSIQ
-891 IALSYSNKLNLEQ
+891 IALSYSNKLNHEQ
-904 TAGQTNLF
+904 SAGQTNLF
-912 YSESDEEQNL
+912 YSESDEDQNL
-922 PDLIRAKELKID
+922 PELRRAKELQVD
-934 EKLGFEYSTL
+934 EKLGFEYATL

-961 HFTRYNI
+961 HFTGYNI
-968 SALKRMLDSKKR
+968 SSLKRMLDSKKR
-980 EGYGNNNSLIDLAGL
+980 ESYGNNNAIIDLAGL
-995 VSEVK
+995 VSDVK

-1012 GTAMIEGIVFGEKME
+1012 GTAMIEGIVFGERME
-1027 SLKGNIVNNQLL
+1027 SLKGFIRNSHLL

-1059 EVSLLEEL
+1059 EASPLEEL

-1090 TLKSHTPG
+1090 ILKSHTPG
-1098 SCSVQLNYL
+1098 KCSVQLNYL
-1107 SDVNQ
+1107 NDVNQ
-1112 TKMRLG
+1112 TRMSLG

-1133 ADELG
+1133 AEELG

>member
-1 MKMNSPSFVHLDVN
+1 MNNPVFVHLDVN
-15 TQYSLGRS
+15 TEYSLGRS
-23 IIRQDQL
+23 TIRRDEL
-30 IDACIDMNMPAFGVT
+30 IDACIDMGMPAFGVT
-45 DHNNLFSAYKL
+45 ERDNLFSAYKIF
-56 YKSSQKK
+56 KSSQKK
-63 GIKYIIGSTVTILDQ
+63 GIKYIIGSTITIID
-78 KERTKSKLLLLCEN
+78 EVEHSKCKLSLLCQN
-92 EIGYKHLCALIT
+92 EIGYKNLCGLIT
-104 QSYTQGLDREEPL
+104 QSYIKGLSKSEPL
-117 IDKQWLKDCTDG
+117 IDLKWLDGQTDG
-129 LIAISSYESG
+129 LIAISSYNSG
-139 YFQQYKSIDESL
+139 YLQDSKSMDDS
-151 NLENITSLQALFPD
+151 TSLEKVSRLQGLFPE
-165 RLFISISRMGIPN
+165 RLFLSISRMGIPN
-178 EEKLN
+178 EEKIN
-183 QTMIELSTKFNIP
+183 KSMIEMSSKFNIP

-202 PIFIEKDDFLSLDA
+202 PIFLEKDDFLSLDA

-225 LDDQRRAKDYTP
+225 LDDQRRSKDYTSE
-237 QQYFK
+237 QYFK
-242 SSDEMAD
+242 SSEEMAE
-249 LFSDIPEA
+249 LFADIPEA
-257 ISNTIAIAEMCN
+257 LSNTIVIAEMCN

-281 FETPKDSS
+281 FETPKELS
-289 IDEYLEKQAND
+289 IDEYLEQKANE
-300 GLKKI
+300 GLQKI
-305 LSNGVENPNPYQKR
+305 LPNDTKDLSIYQKR
-319 LDDEIEIIKRTGF
+319 LNDEIEIIGRTGF

-342 VQWSREK
+342 VQWSREQ

-361 GSLVAYT
+361 GSLVAYS
-368 LGITDIDPIEHD
+368 LGITDIDPIEYD

-419 EKVSQIITYGTLSAR
+419 EKVSQIITYGTLSSR

-441 RILGYPYGM
+441 RILGYPYGL

-461 IGITLN
+461 IGITLS

-477 EIYEQDNDIQ
+477 DKYDEDDDVQ
-487 SIIDLSLK
+487 SIINLSLK

-512 APSNLSDFMPLFKVD
+512 APSNLSDFMPLYKVN

-557 TVIQNTVDLINF
+557 TVIQNAVELINF
-569 SSESLMDIKKISLED
+569 NADSPMDIKDISLD
-584 QTTFSLLSSARTIGI
+584 DLSTFKLLSSARTVGI

-646 KGGDTKII
+646 KGGQTKII

-703 IPEEMAKQKDV
+703 TPEEMAKQKDV
-714 FIQGAIENNIAEGSA
+714 FIQGAIENNIPEASA

-790 DCEAFEIEVKPP
+790 DCEAFGIEVKPP
-802 CVNHSAY
+802 CINHSAY

-841 KQNGEFKSIFDFC
+841 KQNGEYRSIFDFC
-854 SRLSSEKPSKRTLE
+854 SRLAVEKPSKRTLE
-868 ALVKSGAMDT
+868 ALVKSGSMDT
-878 FGENRSTLLKSIQ
+878 FGENRSTLLNSVH

-904 TAGQTNLF
+904 SAGQTNLF
-912 YSESDEEQNL
+912 YSESDKDQNL
-922 PDLIRAKELKID
+922 PELRRAKELQVD

-968 SALKRMLDSKKR
+968 SSLKRMLDSKKR
-980 EGYGNNNSLIDLAGL
+980 ESYGNGNSLIDLAGL
-995 VSEVK
+995 ISDVK

-1012 GTAMIEGIVFGEKME
+1012 GTAMIEGIIFGEKME
-1027 SLKGNIVNNQLL
+1027 SLKGSIINNQLL

-1059 EVSLLEEL
+1059 EVSQLEDL

-1074 LVIRCDP
+1074 LVIRCDS
-1081 NFNPKKLQK
+1081 NFNPHKLQK
-1090 TLKSHTPG
+1090 ILKSHTPG

-1118 DEWKVNPTKQLRETL
+1118 EEWKVNPTKQLRETL
-1133 ADELG
+1133 AEELG
-1138 IDNFQF
+1138 IENFQF

>member
-1 MKMNSPSFVHLDVN
+1 MNNPSFVHLDVN
-15 TQYSLGRS
+15 TEYTLGRS
-23 IIRQDQL
+23 TIRQDQL
-30 IDACIDMNMPAFGVT
+30 IDACIEMGMPAFGVT
-45 DHNNLFSAYKL
+45 EHNNLFSAYKL

-63 GIKYIIGSTVTILDQ
+63 GVKYIIGSTVTIFDK
-78 KERTKSKLLLLCEN
+78 KERTKSKLSLLCEN
-92 EIGYKHLCALIT
+92 EVGYKNLCALIT
-104 QSYTQGLDREEPL
+104 QSYTKGLKNNEPV
-117 IDKQWLKDCTDG
+117 IDSKWLDGQTEG
-129 LIAISSYESG
+129 LIAISSYNSG
-139 YFQQYKSIDESL
+139 YFQQSKSSDLTISSEKV
-151 NLENITSLQALFPD
+151 ITLQKLFPE
-165 RLFISISRMGIPN
+165 RLFISISRMGIAH
-178 EEKLN
+178 EEKIN
-183 QTMIELSTKFNIP
+183 QSMIDLSSNCNIP

-202 PIFIEKDDFLSLDA
+202 PIFIEKDDFISLDA

-225 LDDQRRAKDYTP
+225 LEDERRSKDYTSE
-237 QQYFK
+237 QYFK
-242 SSDEMAD
+242 SSVEMAD
-249 LFSDIPEA
+249 LFADIPEA
-257 ISNTIAIAEMCN
+257 LSNTIVIAEMCN

-281 FETPKDSS
+281 FKTPDEYS
-289 IDEYLEKQAND
+289 IDEYLEQESKK
-300 GLKKI
+300 GLQKI
-305 LSNGVENPNPYQKR
+305 LSDDIENHTAYKKR
-319 LDDEIEIIKRTGF
+319 LGDEIKIIKKTGF

-342 VQWSREK
+342 VKWSRDQ

-361 GSLVAYT
+361 GSLVAYS

-477 EIYEQDNDIQ
+477 EKYEEDDDIQ
-487 SIIDLSLK
+487 AIIDLSLN

-557 TVIQNTVDLINF
+557 TVIQNTVELINF
-569 SSESLMDIKKISLED
+569 SADSPINIKDILLDDKVTYK
-584 QTTFSLLSSARTIGI
+584 LLSSARTIGI

-621 IIALVALFR
+621 IVALVALFR

-646 KGGDTKII
+646 KGGEAKII

-703 IPEEMAKQKDV
+703 IPEEMAKQKDI
-714 FIQGAIENNIAEGSA
+714 FIQGAIENSIPEASA

-790 DCEAFEIEVKPP
+790 DCESFEIEVKPP
-802 CVNHSAY
+802 CINHSAY
-809 EFSVWKKDEIRYAL
+809 EFSVWKQDEIRYAL

-841 KQNGEFKSIFDFC
+841 KQNGEFKTIFDFC

-868 ALVKSGAMDT
+868 ALVKCGAMDA
-878 FGENRSTLLKSIQ
+878 FGENRSTLLNSIQ
-891 IALSYSNKLNLEQ
+891 IALSYSNKLNHEQ
-904 TAGQTNLF
+904 SAGQTNLF
-912 YSESDEEQNL
+912 YSENDEDRNL
-922 PDLIRAKELKID
+922 PDLRRKKELQVD
-934 EKLGFEYSTL
+934 EKLGFEYATL

-968 SALKRMLDSKKR
+968 SSLKRMLDSKKR
-980 EGYGNNNSLIDLAGL
+980 ESYGNNNSVIDLAGL
-995 VSEVK
+995 VSDVK

-1027 SLKGNIVNNQLL
+1027 SLKGFIMNNQLL

-1059 EVSLLEEL
+1059 EATPLEEM

-1081 NFNPKKLQK
+1081 NFNPKKLQNI
-1090 TLKSHTPG
+1090 LKPHTPG
-1098 SCSVQLNYL
+1098 NCSVQLNYL
-1107 SDVNQ
+1107 SDVSQ
-1112 TKMRLG
+1112 TKMKFS

-1133 ADELG
+1133 AEELG

>member
-1 MKMNSPSFVHLDVN
+1 MSNPLFVHLDVN
-15 TQYSLGRS
+15 TEYTLGRS
-23 IIRQDQL
+23 TIRQDQL
-30 IDACIDMNMPAFGVT
+30 MNACIEMDMRAFAVT
-45 DHNNLFSAYKL
+45 EHNNLFSAYKL
-56 YKSSQKK
+56 YKSSQKN
-63 GIKYIIGSTVTILDQ
+63 GIKYIVGSTITIVDK
-78 KERTKSKLLLLCEN
+78 KERTKSKLSLLCEN
-92 EIGYKHLCALIT
+92 EIGYKNLCALIT
-104 QSYTQGLDREEPL
+104 QSYTKGLKNNEPV
-117 IDKQWLKDCTDG
+117 IDLKWLDGQTEG
-129 LIAISSYESG
+129 LIAISSYNSG
-139 YFQQYKSIDESL
+139 YFQQTKSSDLTISSEKVIIL
-151 NLENITSLQALFPD
+151 KNLFPE
-165 RLFISISRMGIPN
+165 RLFVSISRMGIPN
-178 EEKLN
+178 EEKIN
-183 QTMIELSTKFNIP
+183 QSMIDLSSKCNIP

-202 PIFIEKDDFLSLDA
+202 PIFIEKDDFISLDA
-216 RVCIDQGTI
+216 RVCIDKGMI
-225 LDDQRRAKDYTP
+225 LDDERRTKDYTSE
-237 QQYFK
+237 QYLK
-242 SSDEMAD
+242 SPAEMAD
-249 LFSDIPEA
+249 LFADIPEA
-257 ISNTIAIAEMCN
+257 LSNTVVIAEMCN
-269 FGFENTEHVLPD
+269 FGFGNSDHVLPD
-281 FETPKDSS
+281 FKTPEEYS
-289 IDEYLEKQAND
+289 IDEYLEQESKK
-300 GLKKI
+300 GLQKI
-305 LSNGVENPNPYQKR
+305 LSDNVENHSTYKKR
-319 LDDEIEIIKRTGF
+319 LNDEIKIIKKTGF

-342 VQWSREK
+342 VKWSRDQ

-361 GSLVAYT
+361 GSLVAYS

-405 RDRVIDYVNEKYGD
+405 RDRVIDYVNQKYGD

-477 EIYEQDNDIQ
+477 EKYEEDDDIQ
-487 SIIDLSLK
+487 AIVDLSLK

-512 APSNLSDFMPLFKVD
+512 APSKLSDFMPLFKVD
-527 DEEGTVTQFDK
+527 DDEGTVTQFDK

-557 TVIQNTVDLINF
+557 TVIQNTVELINF
-569 SSESLMDIKKISLED
+569 SADSPMNIKDISLKD
-584 QTTFSLLSSARTIGI
+584 QVTYKLLSSARTIGI

-646 KGGDTKII
+646 KGGETKII

-659 SLEPILR
+659 SLEPILK

-680 IAQKLSNY
+680 IAQTLSKY

-714 FIQGAIENNIAEGSA
+714 FIQGAIENNIPEASA

-790 DCEAFEIEVKPP
+790 DCESFEIEVKPP
-802 CVNHSAY
+802 CINHSAY
-809 EFSVWKKDEIRYAL
+809 EFSVWKQDEIRYAL

-841 KQNGEFKSIFDFC
+841 KQNGEFKTIFDFC

-868 ALVKSGAMDT
+868 ALVKCGAMDA
-878 FGENRSTLLKSIQ
+878 FGENRSTLLNSIQ
-891 IALSYSNKLNLEQ
+891 IALSYSNKLNHEQ
-904 TAGQTNLF
+904 SAGQTNLF
-912 YSESDEEQNL
+912 YSESDEDQNL
-922 PDLIRAKELKID
+922 PELRRAKELQVD
-934 EKLGFEYSTL
+934 EKLGFEYATL

-961 HFTRYNI
+961 HFTGYNI
-968 SALKRMLDSKKR
+968 SSLKRMLDSKKR
-980 EGYGNNNSLIDLAGL
+980 ESYGNNNAIIDLAGL
-995 VSEVK
+995 VSDVK

-1012 GTAMIEGIVFGEKME
+1012 GTAMIEGIVFGERME
-1027 SLKGNIVNNQLL
+1027 SLKGFIRNSQLL

-1059 EVSLLEEL
+1059 EASPLEEL

-1090 TLKSHTPG
+1090 ILKSHTPG
-1098 SCSVQLNYL
+1098 KCSVQLNYL

-1112 TKMRLG
+1112 TRMSLG

-1133 ADELG
+1133 AEELG

>member
-1 MKMNSPSFVHLDVN
+1 MSNPSFVHLDVN
-15 TQYSLGRS
+15 TEYTLGRS
-23 IIRQDQL
+23 TIRQDQL
-30 IDACIDMNMPAFGVT
+30 MNACIEMDMRAFAVT
-45 DHNNLFSAYKL
+45 EHNNLFSAYKL
-56 YKSSQKK
+56 YKSSQKN
-63 GIKYIIGSTVTILDQ
+63 GIKYIVGSTVTIVDK
-78 KERTKSKLLLLCEN
+78 KERTKSKLSLLCEN
-92 EIGYKHLCALIT
+92 EIGYKNLCALIT
-104 QSYTQGLDREEPL
+104 QSYTKGLKNNEPV
-117 IDKQWLKDCTDG
+117 IDLKWLDGQTEG
-129 LIAISSYESG
+129 LIAISSYNSG
-139 YFQQYKSIDESL
+139 YFQQSKSSDLTISSEKVIIL
-151 NLENITSLQALFPD
+151 KNLFPE
-165 RLFISISRMGIPN
+165 RLFVSISRMGIPN
-178 EEKLN
+178 EEKIN
-183 QTMIELSTKFNIP
+183 QSMIDLSSKCNIP

-202 PIFIEKDDFLSLDA
+202 PIFIEKDDFISLDA
-216 RVCIDQGTI
+216 RVCIDKGMI
-225 LDDQRRAKDYTP
+225 LDDERRTKDYTSE
-237 QQYFK
+237 QYLK
-242 SSDEMAD
+242 SPAEMAD
-249 LFSDIPEA
+249 LFADIPEA
-257 ISNTIAIAEMCN
+257 LSNTVVIAEMCN
-269 FGFENTEHVLPD
+269 FGFGNTDHVLPD
-281 FETPKDSS
+281 FKTPEEYS
-289 IDEYLEKQAND
+289 IDEYLEQESKK
-300 GLKKI
+300 GLQKI
-305 LSNGVENPNPYQKR
+305 LSDNVENHSTYKKR
-319 LDDEIEIIKRTGF
+319 LNDEIKIIKKTGF

-342 VQWSREK
+342 VKWSRDQ

-361 GSLVAYT
+361 GSLVAYS

-405 RDRVIDYVNEKYGD
+405 RDRVIDYVNQKYGD

-477 EIYEQDNDIQ
+477 EKYEEDDDVQAIL
-487 SIIDLSLK
+487 DLSLK

-527 DEEGTVTQFDK
+527 DDEGTVTQFDK

-557 TVIQNTVDLINF
+557 TVIQNTVELINF
-569 SSESLMDIKKISLED
+569 SADSPMNIKDISLED
-584 QTTFSLLSSARTIGI
+584 QVTYKLLSSARTIGI

-646 KGGDTKII
+646 KGGETKII

-659 SLEPILR
+659 SLEPILK

-680 IAQKLSNY
+680 IAQTLSKY

-714 FIQGAIENNIAEGSA
+714 FIQGAIENNIPEASA

-790 DCEAFEIEVKPP
+790 DCESFEIEVKPP
-802 CVNHSAY
+802 CINHSAY

-841 KQNGEFKSIFDFC
+841 KQNGEFKTIFDFC

-868 ALVKSGAMDT
+868 ALVKCGAMDA
-878 FGENRSTLLKSIQ
+878 FGENRSTLLNSIQ
-891 IALSYSNKLNLEQ
+891 IALSYSNKLNHEQ
-904 TAGQTNLF
+904 SAGQTNLF
-912 YSESDEEQNL
+912 YSESNEDQNL
-922 PDLIRAKELKID
+922 PELRRAKELQVD

-961 HFTRYNI
+961 HFTGYNI
-968 SALKRMLDSKKR
+968 SSLKRMLDSKKR
-980 EGYGNNNSLIDLAGL
+980 ESYGNNNAIIDLAGL
-995 VSEVK
+995 VSDVK

-1012 GTAMIEGIVFGEKME
+1012 GTAMIEGIVFGERME
-1027 SLKGNIVNNQLL
+1027 SLKGFIRNSQLL

-1059 EVSLLEEL
+1059 EASPLEEL

-1090 TLKSHTPG
+1090 ILKSHTPG
-1098 SCSVQLNYL
+1098 KCSVQLNYL

-1112 TKMRLG
+1112 TRMSLG

-1133 ADELG
+1133 AEELG

>member
-1 MKMNSPSFVHLDVN
+1 MSNPSFVHLDVN
-15 TQYSLGRS
+15 TEYTLGRS
-23 IIRQDQL
+23 TIRQDQL
-30 IDACIDMNMPAFGVT
+30 MNACIEMDMRAFAVT
-45 DHNNLFSAYKL
+45 EHNNLFSAYKL
-56 YKSSQKK
+56 YKSSQKN
-63 GIKYIIGSTVTILDQ
+63 GIKYIVGSTITIVDK
-78 KERTKSKLLLLCEN
+78 KERTKSKLSLLCEN
-92 EIGYKHLCALIT
+92 EIGYKNLCALIT
-104 QSYTQGLDREEPL
+104 QSYTKGLKNNEPV
-117 IDKQWLKDCTDG
+117 IDLKWLDGQTEG
-129 LIAISSYESG
+129 LIAISSYNSG
-139 YFQQYKSIDESL
+139 YFQQSKSSDLTISSEKVIIL
-151 NLENITSLQALFPD
+151 KNLFPE
-165 RLFISISRMGIPN
+165 RLFVSISRMGIPN
-178 EEKLN
+178 EEKIN
-183 QTMIELSTKFNIP
+183 QSMIDLSSKCNIP

-202 PIFIEKDDFLSLDA
+202 PIFIEKDDFISLDA
-216 RVCIDQGTI
+216 RVCIDKGMI
-225 LDDQRRAKDYTP
+225 LDDERRTKDYTSE
-237 QQYFK
+237 QYLK
-242 SSDEMAD
+242 SPAEMAD
-249 LFSDIPEA
+249 LFADIPEA
-257 ISNTIAIAEMCN
+257 LSNTVVIAEMCN
-269 FGFENTEHVLPD
+269 FGFGNSDHVLPD
-281 FETPKDSS
+281 FKTPEEYS
-289 IDEYLEKQAND
+289 IDEYLEEESKK
-300 GLKKI
+300 GLQKI
-305 LSNGVENPNPYQKR
+305 LSDNLENHSTYKKR
-319 LDDEIEIIKRTGF
+319 LNDEIKIIKKTGF

-342 VQWSREK
+342 VKWSRDQ

-361 GSLVAYT
+361 GSLVAYS

-405 RDRVIDYVNEKYGD
+405 RDRVIDYVNQKYGD

-477 EIYEQDNDIQ
+477 EKYEEDDDIQ
-487 SIIDLSLK
+487 AIVDLSLK

-527 DEEGTVTQFDK
+527 DDEGTVTQFDK

-557 TVIQNTVDLINF
+557 TVIQNTVELINF
-569 SSESLMDIKKISLED
+569 SADSPMNIKDISLED
-584 QTTFSLLSSARTIGI
+584 QVTYKLLSSARTVGI

-646 KGGDTKII
+646 KGGETKII

-659 SLEPILR
+659 SLEPILK

-680 IAQKLSNY
+680 IAQTLSKY

-714 FIQGAIENNIAEGSA
+714 FIQGAIENNIPEASA

-790 DCEAFEIEVKPP
+790 DCESFEIEVKPP
-802 CVNHSAY
+802 CINHSAY

-841 KQNGEFKSIFDFC
+841 KKNGEFKTIFDFC

-868 ALVKSGAMDT
+868 ALVKCGAMDA
-878 FGENRSTLLKSIQ
+878 FGENRSTLLNSIQ
-891 IALSYSNKLNLEQ
+891 IALSYSNKLNHEQ
-904 TAGQTNLF
+904 SAGQTNLF
-912 YSESDEEQNL
+912 YSESDEDQNL
-922 PDLIRAKELKID
+922 PELRRAKELQVD
-934 EKLGFEYSTL
+934 EKLGFEYATL

-961 HFTRYNI
+961 HFTGYNI
-968 SALKRMLDSKKR
+968 SSLKRMLDSKKR
-980 EGYGNNNSLIDLAGL
+980 ESYGNNNAIIDLAGL
-995 VSEVK
+995 VSDVK

-1012 GTAMIEGIVFGEKME
+1012 GTAMIEGIVFGERME
-1027 SLKGNIVNNQLL
+1027 SLKGFIRNSHLL

-1059 EVSLLEEL
+1059 EASPLEEL

-1090 TLKSHTPG
+1090 ILKSHTPG
-1098 SCSVQLNYL
+1098 KCSVQLNYL

-1112 TKMRLG
+1112 TRMSLG

-1133 ADELG
+1133 AEELG

>member
-1 MKMNSPSFVHLDVN
+1 MNSPSFIHLDVN
-15 TQYSLGRS
+15 TEYTLGRS
-23 IIRQDQL
+23 TIRQDQL
-30 IDACIDMNMPAFGVT
+30 IDSCIEMGMPAFGVT
-45 DHNNLFSAYKL
+45 EHNNLFSAYKL

-63 GIKYIIGSTVTILDQ
+63 GIKYIIGSTVTIFDK
-78 KERTKSKLLLLCEN
+78 KERTKSKLSLLCEN
-92 EIGYKHLCALIT
+92 EIGYKNLCALIT
-104 QSYTQGLDREEPL
+104 QSYIKGLKKNEPV
-117 IDKQWLKDCTDG
+117 IDSQWLEGQTEG
-129 LIAISSYESG
+129 LIAISSYNSG
-139 YFQQYKSIDESL
+139 YFQQSKSSDLTISSEKV
-151 NLENITSLQALFPD
+151 ITLQNLFPE
-165 RLFISISRMGIPN
+165 RLFISISRMGIPH
-178 EEKLN
+178 EEKIN
-183 QTMIELSTKFNIP
+183 QSMIGLSSRCNIP

-202 PIFIEKDDFLSLDA
+202 PIFIEKDDFISLDA

-225 LDDQRRAKDYTP
+225 LDDERRSKDYTSE
-237 QQYFK
+237 QYFK
-242 SSDEMAD
+242 SSVEMAD
-249 LFSDIPEA
+249 LFADIPEA
-257 ISNTIAIAEMCN
+257 LSNTLVIAEMCN
-269 FGFENTEHVLPD
+269 FDFGNTEHALPD
-281 FETPKDSS
+281 FTTPEKYS
-289 IDEYLEKQAND
+289 IDEYLERESEK
-300 GLKKI
+300 GLQKI
-305 LSNGVENPNPYQKR
+305 LSDDIENHTVYKKR
-319 LDDEIEIIKRTGF
+319 LSDEIKIIKKTGF
-332 AGYFLIVADF
+332 GGYFLIVADF
-342 VQWSREK
+342 VKWSRDQ

-361 GSLVAYT
+361 GSLVAYS

-419 EKVSQIITYGTLSAR
+419 ERVSQIITYGTLSAR

-467 DALKKSNELA
+467 DALKKSNELG
-477 EIYEQDNDIQ
+477 EKYEDDDDVKA
-487 SIIDLSLK
+487 IIDLSLK

-512 APSNLSDFMPLFKVD
+512 APSRLSDFMPLFKVD
-527 DEEGTVTQFDK
+527 DDEGTVTQFDK

-557 TVIQNTVDLINF
+557 TVIQNTVELINF
-569 SSESLMDIKKISLED
+569 SSDLPMDIKDISVKD
-584 QTTFSLLSSARTIGI
+584 QVTFKLLSSARTIGI

-621 IIALVALFR
+621 IVALVALFR

-714 FIQGAIENNIAEGSA
+714 FIQGAIENNIPEASA

-790 DCEAFEIEVKPP
+790 DCESFEIKVEPP
-802 CVNHSAY
+802 CINHSAY
-809 EFSVWKKDEIRYAL
+809 EFSVWKKNEIRYAL

-841 KQNGEFKSIFDFC
+841 KQNGEFKTIFDFC

-878 FGENRSTLLKSIQ
+878 FGENRSTLLNSIH
-891 IALSYSNKLNLEQ
+891 IALSYSSKLNHEQ
-904 TAGQTNLF
+904 SAGQTNLF
-912 YSESDEEQNL
+912 YSESDEDQNL
-922 PDLIRAKELKID
+922 PELRRAKELQVD
-934 EKLGFEYSTL
+934 EKLGFEYASL

-968 SALKRMLDSKKR
+968 SSLKRMLDSKKR
-980 EGYGNNNSLIDLAGL
+980 ESYGNNNAVIDLAGL
-995 VSEVK
+995 VSDVK
-1000 RRGNNLAFKIDD
+1000 RRGNNLSFKIDD
-1012 GTAMIEGIVFGEKME
+1012 GTAMIEGIVFGERME
-1027 SLKGNIVNNQLL
+1027 SLKGFIMNNQLL

-1059 EVSLLEEL
+1059 EASPLEEM

-1081 NFNPKKLQK
+1081 NFNPKKLQNI
-1090 TLKSHTPG
+1090 LKPHTPG
-1098 SCSVQLNYL
+1098 KCSVQLNYL

-1112 TKMRLG
+1112 TKMKFS

-1133 ADELG
+1133 AEELG

>member
-1 MKMNSPSFVHLDVN
+1 MSNPSFVHLDVN
-15 TQYSLGRS
+15 TEYTLGRS
-23 IIRQDQL
+23 TIRQDQL
-30 IDACIDMNMPAFGVT
+30 MNACIEMDMRAFAVT
-45 DHNNLFSAYKL
+45 EHNNLFSAYKL
-56 YKSSQKK
+56 YKSSQKN
-63 GIKYIIGSTVTILDQ
+63 GIKYIVGSTITIVDK
-78 KERTKSKLLLLCEN
+78 KERTKSKLSLLCEN
-92 EIGYKHLCALIT
+92 EIGYKNLCALIT
-104 QSYTQGLDREEPL
+104 QSYTKGLKNNEPV
-117 IDKQWLKDCTDG
+117 IDLKWLDGQTEG
-129 LIAISSYESG
+129 LIAISSYNSG
-139 YFQQYKSIDESL
+139 YFQQSKSSDLTISSEKVIIL
-151 NLENITSLQALFPD
+151 KNLFPE
-165 RLFISISRMGIPN
+165 RLFVSISRMGIPN
-178 EEKLN
+178 EEKIN
-183 QTMIELSTKFNIP
+183 QSMIDLSSKCNIP

-202 PIFIEKDDFLSLDA
+202 PIFIEKDDFISLDA
-216 RVCIDQGTI
+216 RVCIDKGMI
-225 LDDQRRAKDYTP
+225 LDDERRTKDYTSE
-237 QQYFK
+237 QYLK
-242 SSDEMAD
+242 SPAEMAD
-249 LFSDIPEA
+249 LFADIPEA
-257 ISNTIAIAEMCN
+257 LSNTVVIAEMCN
-269 FGFENTEHVLPD
+269 FGFGNSDHVLPD
-281 FETPKDSS
+281 FKTPEEYS
-289 IDEYLEKQAND
+289 IDEYLEQESKK
-300 GLKKI
+300 GLQKI
-305 LSNGVENPNPYQKR
+305 LSDNLENHSTYKKR
-319 LDDEIEIIKRTGF
+319 LNDEIKIIKKTGF

-342 VQWSREK
+342 VKWSRDQ

-361 GSLVAYT
+361 GSLVAYS

-405 RDRVIDYVNEKYGD
+405 RDRVIDYVNQKYGD

-477 EIYEQDNDIQ
+477 EKYEEDDDIQ
-487 SIIDLSLK
+487 AIVDLSLK

-512 APSNLSDFMPLFKVD
+512 APSKLSDFMPLFKVD
-527 DEEGTVTQFDK
+527 DDEGTVTQFDK

-557 TVIQNTVDLINF
+557 TVIQNTVELINF
-569 SSESLMDIKKISLED
+569 SADSPMNIKDISLED
-584 QTTFSLLSSARTIGI
+584 QVTYKLLSSARTIGI

-646 KGGDTKII
+646 KGGETKII

-659 SLEPILR
+659 SLEPILK

-680 IAQKLSNY
+680 IAQTLSKY

-714 FIQGAIENNIAEGSA
+714 FIQGAIENNIPEASA

-790 DCEAFEIEVKPP
+790 DCESFEIEVKPP
-802 CVNHSAY
+802 CINHSAY

-841 KQNGEFKSIFDFC
+841 KQNGEFKTIFDFC

-868 ALVKSGAMDT
+868 ALVKCGAMDA
-878 FGENRSTLLKSIQ
+878 FGENRSTLLNSIQ
-891 IALSYSNKLNLEQ
+891 IALSYSNKLNHEQ
-904 TAGQTNLF
+904 SAGQTNLF
-912 YSESDEEQNL
+912 YSESDEDQNL
-922 PDLIRAKELKID
+922 PELRRAKELQVD
-934 EKLGFEYSTL
+934 EKLGFEYATL

-968 SALKRMLDSKKR
+968 SSLKRMLDSKKR
-980 EGYGNNNSLIDLAGL
+980 ESYGNNNAIIDLAGL
-995 VSEVK
+995 VSDVK

-1012 GTAMIEGIVFGEKME
+1012 GTAMIEGIVFGERME
-1027 SLKGNIVNNQLL
+1027 SLKGFIRNSQLL

-1059 EVSLLEEL
+1059 EASPLEEL

-1090 TLKSHTPG
+1090 ILKSHTPG
-1098 SCSVQLNYL
+1098 KCSVQLNYL

-1112 TKMRLG
+1112 TRMSLG

-1133 ADELG
+1133 AEELG

>member
-1 MKMNSPSFVHLDVN
+1 MSNPSFVHLDVN
-15 TQYSLGRS
+15 TEYTLGRS
-23 IIRQDQL
+23 TIRQDQL
-30 IDACIDMNMPAFGVT
+30 MNACIEMDMRAFAVT
-45 DHNNLFSAYKL
+45 EHNNLFSAYKL
-56 YKSSQKK
+56 YKSSQKN
-63 GIKYIIGSTVTILDQ
+63 GIKYIVGSTITIVDK
-78 KERTKSKLLLLCEN
+78 KERTKSKLSLLCEN
-92 EIGYKHLCALIT
+92 EIGYKNLCALIT
-104 QSYTQGLDREEPL
+104 QSYIKGLKNNEPV
-117 IDKQWLKDCTDG
+117 IDLKWLDGQTEG
-129 LIAISSYESG
+129 LIAISSYNSG
-139 YFQQYKSIDESL
+139 YFQQSKSSDLTISSEKVIIL
-151 NLENITSLQALFPD
+151 KNLFPE
-165 RLFISISRMGIPN
+165 RLFVSISRMGIPN
-178 EEKLN
+178 EEKIN
-183 QTMIELSTKFNIP
+183 QSMIDLSSKCNIP

-202 PIFIEKDDFLSLDA
+202 PIFIEKDDFISLDA
-216 RVCIDQGTI
+216 RVCIDKGMI
-225 LDDQRRAKDYTP
+225 LDDERRTKDYTSE
-237 QQYFK
+237 QYLK
-242 SSDEMAD
+242 SPAEMAD
-249 LFSDIPEA
+249 LFADIPEA
-257 ISNTIAIAEMCN
+257 LSNTVVIAEMCN
-269 FGFENTEHVLPD
+269 FGFGNSDHVLPD
-281 FETPKDSS
+281 FKTPEEYS
-289 IDEYLEKQAND
+289 IDEYLEEESKK
-300 GLKKI
+300 GLQKI
-305 LSNGVENPNPYQKR
+305 LSDNLENHSTYKKR
-319 LDDEIEIIKRTGF
+319 LNDEIKIIKKTGF

-342 VQWSREK
+342 VKWSRDQ

-361 GSLVAYT
+361 GSLVAYS

-405 RDRVIDYVNEKYGD
+405 RDRVIDYVNQKYGD

-477 EIYEQDNDIQ
+477 EKYEDDDDIQ
-487 SIIDLSLK
+487 AIVDLSLK

-512 APSNLSDFMPLFKVD
+512 APSNLSDFMPLFKVN

-557 TVIQNTVDLINF
+557 TVIQNTVELINF
-569 SSESLMDIKKISLED
+569 SADSPMNIKDISLED
-584 QTTFSLLSSARTIGI
+584 QVTYKLLSSARTVGI

-608 DLIERMQPSRFED
+608 DLIERMQPSRFDD

-646 KGGDTKII
+646 KGGETKII

-659 SLEPILR
+659 SLEPILK

-680 IAQKLSNY
+680 IAQTLSKY

-714 FIQGAIENNIAEGSA
+714 FIQGAIENNIPEASA

-790 DCEAFEIEVKPP
+790 DCESFEIEVKPP
-802 CVNHSAY
+802 CINHSAY

-841 KQNGEFKSIFDFC
+841 KQNGEFKTIFDFC

-868 ALVKSGAMDT
+868 ALVKCGAMDA
-878 FGENRSTLLKSIQ
+878 FGENRSTLLNSIQ
-891 IALSYSNKLNLEQ
+891 IALSYSNKLNHEQ
-904 TAGQTNLF
+904 SAGQTNLF
-912 YSESDEEQNL
+912 YSESNEDQNL
-922 PDLIRAKELKID
+922 PELRRAKELQVD
-934 EKLGFEYSTL
+934 EKLGFEYATL

-961 HFTRYNI
+961 HFTGYNI
-968 SALKRMLDSKKR
+968 SSLKRMLDSKKR
-980 EGYGNNNSLIDLAGL
+980 ESYGNNNAIIDLAGL
-995 VSEVK
+995 VSDVK

-1012 GTAMIEGIVFGEKME
+1012 GTAMIEGIVFGERME
-1027 SLKGNIVNNQLL
+1027 SLKGFIRNSHLL

-1059 EVSLLEEL
+1059 EASPLEEL

-1090 TLKSHTPG
+1090 ILKSHTPG
-1098 SCSVQLNYL
+1098 KCSVQLNYL
-1107 SDVNQ
+1107 NDVNQ
-1112 TKMRLG
+1112 TRMSLG

-1133 ADELG
+1133 AEELG

>member
-1 MKMNSPSFVHLDVN
+1 MSNPSFVHLDVN
-15 TQYSLGRS
+15 TEYTLGRS
-23 IIRQDQL
+23 TIRQDKL
-30 IDACIDMNMPAFGVT
+30 MDACIEMDMRAFAVT
-45 DHNNLFSAYKL
+45 EHNNLFSAYKL
-56 YKSSQKK
+56 YKSSQKN
-63 GIKYIIGSTVTILDQ
+63 GIKYIVGSTITIVDK
-78 KERTKSKLLLLCEN
+78 KERTKSKLSLLCEN
-92 EIGYKHLCALIT
+92 EIGYKNLCALIT
-104 QSYTQGLDREEPL
+104 QSYTKGLKNNEPV
-117 IDKQWLKDCTDG
+117 IDLKWLDGQTEG
-129 LIAISSYESG
+129 LIAISSYNSG
-139 YFQQYKSIDESL
+139 YFQQSKSSDLTISSEKVIIL
-151 NLENITSLQALFPD
+151 KNLFPE
-165 RLFISISRMGIPN
+165 RLFVSISRMGIPN
-178 EEKLN
+178 EEKIN
-183 QTMIELSTKFNIP
+183 QSMIDLSSKCNIP

-202 PIFIEKDDFLSLDA
+202 PIFIEKDDFISLDA
-216 RVCIDQGTI
+216 RVCIDKGMI
-225 LDDQRRAKDYTP
+225 LDDERRTKDYTSE
-237 QQYFK
+237 QYLK
-242 SSDEMAD
+242 SPAEMAD
-249 LFSDIPEA
+249 LFADIPEA
-257 ISNTIAIAEMCN
+257 LSNTVVIAEMCN
-269 FGFENTEHVLPD
+269 FGFGNSDHVLPD
-281 FETPKDSS
+281 FKTPEEYS
-289 IDEYLEKQAND
+289 IDEYLEQESKK
-300 GLKKI
+300 GLQKI
-305 LSNGVENPNPYQKR
+305 LSDNVENHSTYKKR
-319 LDDEIEIIKRTGF
+319 LNDEIKIIKKTGF

-342 VQWSREK
+342 VKWSRDQ

-361 GSLVAYT
+361 GSLVAYS

-405 RDRVIDYVNEKYGD
+405 RDRVIDYVNQKYGD

-477 EIYEQDNDIQ
+477 EKYEEDDDIQ
-487 SIIDLSLK
+487 AIVDLSLK

-527 DEEGTVTQFDK
+527 DDEGTVTQFDK

-557 TVIQNTVDLINF
+557 TVIQNTVELINF
-569 SSESLMDIKKISLED
+569 SADSPMNIKDISLKD
-584 QTTFSLLSSARTIGI
+584 QVTYKLLSSARTIGI

-646 KGGDTKII
+646 KGGETKII

-659 SLEPILR
+659 SLEPILK

-680 IAQKLSNY
+680 IAQTLSKY

-714 FIQGAIENNIAEGSA
+714 FIQGAIENNIPEASA

-790 DCEAFEIEVKPP
+790 DCESFEIEVKPP
-802 CVNHSAY
+802 CINHSAY
-809 EFSVWKKDEIRYAL
+809 EFSVWKKNEIRYAL

-841 KQNGEFKSIFDFC
+841 KKNGEFKTIFDFC

-868 ALVKSGAMDT
+868 ALVKCGAMDA
-878 FGENRSTLLKSIQ
+878 FGENRSTLLNSIQ
-891 IALSYSNKLNLEQ
+891 IALSYSNKLNHEQ
-904 TAGQTNLF
+904 SAGQTNLF
-912 YSESDEEQNL
+912 YSESDEDQNL
-922 PDLIRAKELKID
+922 PELRRAKELQVD
-934 EKLGFEYSTL
+934 EKLGFEYATL

-954 AYRNDCK
+954 TYRNDCK
-961 HFTRYNI
+961 HFTGYNI
-968 SALKRMLDSKKR
+968 SSLKRMLDSKKR
-980 EGYGNNNSLIDLAGL
+980 ESYGNNNAIIDLAGL
-995 VSEVK
+995 VSDVK

-1012 GTAMIEGIVFGEKME
+1012 GTAMIEGIVFGERME
-1027 SLKGNIVNNQLL
+1027 SLKGFIRNSQLL

-1059 EVSLLEEL
+1059 EASPLEEL

-1081 NFNPKKLQK
+1081 NFNPKKLQRI
-1090 TLKSHTPG
+1090 LKSHTPG
-1098 SCSVQLNYL
+1098 KCSVQLNYL

-1112 TKMRLG
+1112 TRMSLG

-1133 ADELG
+1133 AEELG

>member
-1 MKMNSPSFVHLDVN
+1 MNSPSFVHLDVN

-30 IDACIDMNMPAFGVT
+30 IDVCVDMNMPAFGVT

-92 EIGYKHLCALIT
+92 EIGYKNLCALIT

-151 NLENITSLQALFPD
+151 NLEKITSLQALFPD

-183 QTMIELSTKFNIP
+183 QAMIELSTKFNIP

-242 SSDEMAD
+242 SSEEMAD

-257 ISNTIAIAEMCN
+257 LSNTIAIAEMCN

-281 FETPKDSS
+281 FETPEDSS

-342 VQWSREK
+342 VKWSREK

-461 IGITLN
+461 IGINLN

-477 EIYEQDNDIQ
+477 ERYEEDNDIQ

-557 TVIQNTVDLINF
+557 TVIQNTVDLINL
-569 SSESLMDIKKISLED
+569 SSESLIDIKKISLED
-584 QTTFSLLSSARTIGI
+584 QTTFSLLASARTIGI

-703 IPEEMAKQKDV
+703 IPEEMAKQKDI

-922 PDLIRAKELKID
+922 PDLIRAKELQVD

-968 SALKRMLDSKKR
+968 STLKRMLDSKKR

-1027 SLKGNIVNNQLL
+1027 SLKGSIVNNQLL

-1090 TLKSHTPG
+1090 ILKSHTPG

-1118 DEWKVNPTKQLRETL
+1118 NEWKVNPTKQLRETL
-1133 ADELG
+1133 VDELG

>member
-1 MKMNSPSFVHLDVN
+1 MSNPSFVHLDVN
-15 TQYSLGRS
+15 TEYTLGRS
-23 IIRQDQL
+23 TIRQDQL
-30 IDACIDMNMPAFGVT
+30 MNACIEMDMRAFAVT
-45 DHNNLFSAYKL
+45 EHNNLFSAYKL
-56 YKSSQKK
+56 YKSSQKN
-63 GIKYIIGSTVTILDQ
+63 GIKYIVGSTITIVDK
-78 KERTKSKLLLLCEN
+78 KERTKSKLSLLCEN
-92 EIGYKHLCALIT
+92 EIGYKNLCALIT
-104 QSYTQGLDREEPL
+104 QSYTKGLKNNEPV
-117 IDKQWLKDCTDG
+117 IDLKWLDGQTEG
-129 LIAISSYESG
+129 LIAISSYNSG
-139 YFQQYKSIDESL
+139 YFQQTKSSDLTISSEKVIIL
-151 NLENITSLQALFPD
+151 KNLFPE
-165 RLFISISRMGIPN
+165 RLFVSISRMGIPN
-178 EEKLN
+178 EEKIN
-183 QTMIELSTKFNIP
+183 HSMIDLSSKCNIP

-202 PIFIEKDDFLSLDA
+202 PIFIEKDDFISLDA
-216 RVCIDQGTI
+216 RVCIDKGMI
-225 LDDQRRAKDYTP
+225 LDDERRTKDYTSE
-237 QQYFK
+237 QYLK
-242 SSDEMAD
+242 SPAEMAD
-249 LFSDIPEA
+249 LFADIPEA
-257 ISNTIAIAEMCN
+257 LSNTVVIAEMCN
-269 FGFENTEHVLPD
+269 FGFGNSDHVLPD
-281 FETPKDSS
+281 FKTPEEYS
-289 IDEYLEKQAND
+289 IDEYLEQESKK
-300 GLKKI
+300 GLQKI
-305 LSNGVENPNPYQKR
+305 LSDNVENHSTYKKR
-319 LDDEIEIIKRTGF
+319 LNDEIKIIKKTGF

-342 VQWSREK
+342 VKWSRDQ

-361 GSLVAYT
+361 GSLVAYS

-405 RDRVIDYVNEKYGD
+405 RDRVIDYVNQKYGD

-477 EIYEQDNDIQ
+477 EKYEEDDDIQ
-487 SIIDLSLK
+487 AIVDLSLK

-512 APSNLSDFMPLFKVD
+512 APSKLSDFMPLFKVD
-527 DEEGTVTQFDK
+527 DDEGTVTQFDK

-557 TVIQNTVDLINF
+557 TVIQNTVELINF
-569 SSESLMDIKKISLED
+569 SADSPMNIKDISLED
-584 QTTFSLLSSARTIGI
+584 QVTYKLLSSARTVGI

-646 KGGDTKII
+646 KGGETKII

-659 SLEPILR
+659 SLEPILK

-680 IAQKLSNY
+680 IAQTLSKY

-714 FIQGAIENNIAEGSA
+714 FIQGAIENNIPEASA
-729 RRIFELIEKFAGYG
+729 RRIFELIEKFAGNG

-790 DCEAFEIEVKPP
+790 DCESFEIEVKPP
-802 CVNHSAY
+802 CINHSAY
-809 EFSVWKKDEIRYAL
+809 EFSVWKQDEIRYAL

-841 KQNGEFKSIFDFC
+841 KQNGEFKTIFDFC

-868 ALVKSGAMDT
+868 ALVKCGAMDA
-878 FGENRSTLLKSIQ
+878 FGENRSTLLNSIQ
-891 IALSYSNKLNLEQ
+891 IALSYSNKLNHEQ
-904 TAGQTNLF
+904 SAGQTNLF
-912 YSESDEEQNL
+912 YSESDEDQNL
-922 PDLIRAKELKID
+922 PELRRAKELQVD
-934 EKLGFEYSTL
+934 EKLGFEYATL

-961 HFTRYNI
+961 HFTGYNI
-968 SALKRMLDSKKR
+968 SSLKRMLDSKKR
-980 EGYGNNNSLIDLAGL
+980 ESYGNNNAIIDLAGL
-995 VSEVK
+995 VSDVK

-1012 GTAMIEGIVFGEKME
+1012 GTAMIEGIVFGERME
-1027 SLKGNIVNNQLL
+1027 SLKGFIRNSHLL

-1059 EVSLLEEL
+1059 EASPLEEL

-1090 TLKSHTPG
+1090 ILKSHTPG
-1098 SCSVQLNYL
+1098 KCSVQLNYL

-1112 TKMRLG
+1112 TRMSLG

-1133 ADELG
+1133 AEELG

>member
-1 MKMNSPSFVHLDVN
+1 MSNPSFVHLDVN
-15 TQYSLGRS
+15 TEYTLGRS
-23 IIRQDQL
+23 TIRQDQL
-30 IDACIDMNMPAFGVT
+30 MNACIEMDMRAFAVT
-45 DHNNLFSAYKL
+45 EHNNLFSAYKL
-56 YKSSQKK
+56 YKSSQKN
-63 GIKYIIGSTVTILDQ
+63 GIKYIVGSTITIVDK
-78 KERTKSKLLLLCEN
+78 KERTKSKLSLLCEN
-92 EIGYKHLCALIT
+92 EIGYKNLCALIT
-104 QSYTQGLDREEPL
+104 QSYTKGLKNNEPV
-117 IDKQWLKDCTDG
+117 IDLKWLDGQTEG
-129 LIAISSYESG
+129 LIAISSYNSG
-139 YFQQYKSIDESL
+139 YFQQSKSSDLTISSEKVIIL
-151 NLENITSLQALFPD
+151 KNLFPE
-165 RLFISISRMGIPN
+165 RLFVSISRMGIPN
-178 EEKLN
+178 EEKIN
-183 QTMIELSTKFNIP
+183 QSMIDLSSKCNIP

-202 PIFIEKDDFLSLDA
+202 PIFIEKDDFISLDA
-216 RVCIDQGTI
+216 RVCIDKGMI
-225 LDDQRRAKDYTP
+225 LDDERRTKDYTSE
-237 QQYFK
+237 QYLK
-242 SSDEMAD
+242 SPAEMAD
-249 LFSDIPEA
+249 LFADIPEA
-257 ISNTIAIAEMCN
+257 LSNTVVIAEMCN
-269 FGFENTEHVLPD
+269 FGFGNSDHVLPD
-281 FETPKDSS
+281 FKTPEEYS
-289 IDEYLEKQAND
+289 IDEYLEEESKK
-300 GLKKI
+300 GLQKI
-305 LSNGVENPNPYQKR
+305 LSDNLENHSTYKKR
-319 LDDEIEIIKRTGF
+319 LNDEIKIIKKTGF

-342 VQWSREK
+342 VKWSRDQ

-361 GSLVAYT
+361 GSLVAYS

-405 RDRVIDYVNEKYGD
+405 RDRVIDYVNQKYGD

-477 EIYEQDNDIQ
+477 EKYEDDDDIQ
-487 SIIDLSLK
+487 AIVDLSLK

-512 APSNLSDFMPLFKVD
+512 APSNLSDFMPLFKVN

-557 TVIQNTVDLINF
+557 TVIQNTVELINF
-569 SSESLMDIKKISLED
+569 SADSPMNIKDISLED
-584 QTTFSLLSSARTIGI
+584 QVTYKLLSSARTVGI

-608 DLIERMQPSRFED
+608 DLIERMQPSRFDD

-646 KGGDTKII
+646 KGGETKII

-659 SLEPILR
+659 SLEPILK

-680 IAQKLSNY
+680 IAQTLSKY

-714 FIQGAIENNIAEGSA
+714 FIQGAIENNIPEASA

-790 DCEAFEIEVKPP
+790 DCESFEIEVKPP
-802 CVNHSAY
+802 CINHSAY

-841 KQNGEFKSIFDFC
+841 KQNGEFKTIFDFC

-868 ALVKSGAMDT
+868 ALVKCGAMDA
-878 FGENRSTLLKSIQ
+878 FGENRSTLLNSIQ
-891 IALSYSNKLNLEQ
+891 IALSYSNKLNHEQ
-904 TAGQTNLF
+904 SAGQTNLF
-912 YSESDEEQNL
+912 YSESNEDQNL
-922 PDLIRAKELKID
+922 PELRRAKELQVD
-934 EKLGFEYSTL
+934 EKLGFEYATL

-961 HFTRYNI
+961 HFTGYNI
-968 SALKRMLDSKKR
+968 SSLKRMLDSKKR
-980 EGYGNNNSLIDLAGL
+980 ESYGNNNAIIDLAGL
-995 VSEVK
+995 VSDVK

-1012 GTAMIEGIVFGEKME
+1012 GTAMIEGIVFGERME
-1027 SLKGNIVNNQLL
+1027 SLKGFIRNSHLL

-1059 EVSLLEEL
+1059 EASPLEEL

-1090 TLKSHTPG
+1090 ILKSHTPG
-1098 SCSVQLNYL
+1098 KCSVQLNYL

-1112 TKMRLG
+1112 TRMSLG

-1133 ADELG
+1133 AEELG

>member
-1 MKMNSPSFVHLDVN
+1 MNNPSFVHLDVN
-15 TQYSLGRS
+15 TEYTLGRS
-23 IIRQDQL
+23 TIRQDQL
-30 IDACIDMNMPAFGVT
+30 IDACIEMGMPAFGVT
-45 DHNNLFSAYKL
+45 EHNNLFSAYKL

-63 GIKYIIGSTVTILDQ
+63 GVKYIIGSTVTIFDK
-78 KERTKSKLLLLCEN
+78 KERTKSKLSLLCEN
-92 EIGYKHLCALIT
+92 EVGYKNLCALIT
-104 QSYTQGLDREEPL
+104 QSYTKGLKNNEPV
-117 IDKQWLKDCTDG
+117 IDSKWLDGQTEG
-129 LIAISSYESG
+129 LIAISSYNSG
-139 YFQQYKSIDESL
+139 YFQQSKSSDLTISSEKV
-151 NLENITSLQALFPD
+151 ITLQKLFPE
-165 RLFISISRMGIPN
+165 RLFISISRMGIAH
-178 EEKLN
+178 EEKIN
-183 QTMIELSTKFNIP
+183 QSMIDLSSNCNIP

-202 PIFIEKDDFLSLDA
+202 PIFIEKDDFISLDA

-225 LDDQRRAKDYTP
+225 LEDERRSKDYTSE
-237 QQYFK
+237 QYFK
-242 SSDEMAD
+242 SSVEMAD
-249 LFSDIPEA
+249 LFADIPEA
-257 ISNTIAIAEMCN
+257 LSNTIVIAEMCN
-269 FGFENTEHVLPD
+269 FGFGNTEHVLPD
-281 FETPKDSS
+281 FKTPDEYS
-289 IDEYLEKQAND
+289 IDEYLEQESKK
-300 GLKKI
+300 GLQKI
-305 LSNGVENPNPYQKR
+305 LSDDVENHTAYKKR
-319 LDDEIEIIKRTGF
+319 LGDEIKIIKKTGF

-342 VQWSREK
+342 VKWSRDQ

-361 GSLVAYT
+361 GSLVAYS

-477 EIYEQDNDIQ
+477 EKYEEDDDIQ
-487 SIIDLSLK
+487 AIIDLSLN

-557 TVIQNTVDLINF
+557 TVIQNTVELINF
-569 SSESLMDIKKISLED
+569 SADSPINIKDILLDDKVTYK
-584 QTTFSLLSSARTIGI
+584 LLSSARTIGI

-621 IIALVALFR
+621 IVALVALFR

-646 KGGDTKII
+646 KGGEAKII

-703 IPEEMAKQKDV
+703 IPEEMAKQKDI
-714 FIQGAIENNIAEGSA
+714 FIQGAIENSIPEASA

-790 DCEAFEIEVKPP
+790 DCESFEIEVKPP

-809 EFSVWKKDEIRYAL
+809 EFSVWKQDEIRYAL

-841 KQNGEFKSIFDFC
+841 KQNGEFKTIFDFC

-868 ALVKSGAMDT
+868 ALVKCGAMDA
-878 FGENRSTLLKSIQ
+878 FGENRSTLLNSIQ
-891 IALSYSNKLNLEQ
+891 IALSYSNKLNHEQ
-904 TAGQTNLF
+904 SAGQTNLF
-912 YSESDEEQNL
+912 YSENDEDRNL
-922 PDLIRAKELKID
+922 PDLRRKKELQVD
-934 EKLGFEYSTL
+934 EKLGFEYATL

-968 SALKRMLDSKKR
+968 SSLKRMLDSKKR
-980 EGYGNNNSLIDLAGL
+980 ESYGNNNSVIDLAGL
-995 VSEVK
+995 VSDVK

-1027 SLKGNIVNNQLL
+1027 SLKGFIMNNQLL

-1059 EVSLLEEL
+1059 EATPLEEM

-1081 NFNPKKLQK
+1081 NFNPKKLQNI
-1090 TLKSHTPG
+1090 LKPHTPG
-1098 SCSVQLNYL
+1098 NCSVQLNYL
-1107 SDVNQ
+1107 SDVSQ
-1112 TKMRLG
+1112 TKMKFS

-1133 ADELG
+1133 AEELG

>member
-1 MKMNSPSFVHLDVN
+1 MSNPSFVHLDVN
-15 TQYSLGRS
+15 TEYTLGRS
-23 IIRQDQL
+23 TIRQDQL
-30 IDACIDMNMPAFGVT
+30 MNACIEMDMRAFAVT
-45 DHNNLFSAYKL
+45 EHNNLFSAYKL
-56 YKSSQKK
+56 YKSSQKN
-63 GIKYIIGSTVTILDQ
+63 GIKYIVGSTITIVDK
-78 KERTKSKLLLLCEN
+78 KERTKSKLSLLCEN
-92 EIGYKHLCALIT
+92 EIGYKNLCALIT
-104 QSYTQGLDREEPL
+104 QSYTKGLKNNEPV
-117 IDKQWLKDCTDG
+117 IDLKWLDGQTEG
-129 LIAISSYESG
+129 LIAISSYNSG
-139 YFQQYKSIDESL
+139 YFQQSKSSDLTISSEKVIIL
-151 NLENITSLQALFPD
+151 KNLFPE
-165 RLFISISRMGIPN
+165 RLFVSISRMGIPN
-178 EEKLN
+178 EEKIN
-183 QTMIELSTKFNIP
+183 QSMIDLSSKCNIP

-202 PIFIEKDDFLSLDA
+202 PIFIEKDDFISLDA
-216 RVCIDQGTI
+216 RVCIDKGMI
-225 LDDQRRAKDYTP
+225 LDDERRTKDYTSE
-237 QQYFK
+237 QYLK
-242 SSDEMAD
+242 SPAEMAD
-249 LFSDIPEA
+249 LFADIPEA
-257 ISNTIAIAEMCN
+257 LSNTVVIAEMCN
-269 FGFENTEHVLPD
+269 FGFGNSDHVLPD
-281 FETPKDSS
+281 FKTPEEYS
-289 IDEYLEKQAND
+289 IDEYLEQESKK
-300 GLKKI
+300 GLQKI
-305 LSNGVENPNPYQKR
+305 LSDNVENHSTYKKR
-319 LDDEIEIIKRTGF
+319 LKDEIKIIKKTGF

-342 VQWSREK
+342 VKWSRDQ

-361 GSLVAYT
+361 GSLVAYS

-405 RDRVIDYVNEKYGD
+405 RDRVIDYVNQKYGD

-477 EIYEQDNDIQ
+477 EKYEEDDDIQ
-487 SIIDLSLK
+487 AIVDLSMK

-527 DEEGTVTQFDK
+527 DDEGTVTQFDK

-557 TVIQNTVDLINF
+557 TVIQNTVELINF
-569 SSESLMDIKKISLED
+569 SADSPMNIKDISLKD
-584 QTTFSLLSSARTIGI
+584 QVTYKLLSSARTIGI

-646 KGGDTKII
+646 KGGETKII

-659 SLEPILR
+659 SLEPILK

-680 IAQKLSNY
+680 IAQTLSKY

-714 FIQGAIENNIAEGSA
+714 FIQGAIENNIPEASA

-790 DCEAFEIEVKPP
+790 DCESFEIEVKPP
-802 CVNHSAY
+802 CINHSAY
-809 EFSVWKKDEIRYAL
+809 EFSVWRQDEIRYAL

-841 KQNGEFKSIFDFC
+841 KKNGEFKTIFDFC

-868 ALVKSGAMDT
+868 ALVKCGAMDA
-878 FGENRSTLLKSIQ
+878 FGENRSTLLNSIQ
-891 IALSYSNKLNLEQ
+891 IALSYSNKLNHEQ
-904 TAGQTNLF
+904 SAGQTNLF
-912 YSESDEEQNL
+912 YSESDEDQNL
-922 PDLIRAKELKID
+922 PELRRAKELQAD
-934 EKLGFEYSTL
+934 EKLGFEYATL

-961 HFTRYNI
+961 HFTGYNI
-968 SALKRMLDSKKR
+968 SSLKRMLDSKKR
-980 EGYGNNNSLIDLAGL
+980 ESYGNNNAIIDLAGL
-995 VSEVK
+995 ISDVK

-1012 GTAMIEGIVFGEKME
+1012 GTAMIEGIVFGERME
-1027 SLKGNIVNNQLL
+1027 SLKGFIRNSQLL

-1059 EVSLLEEL
+1059 EASPLEEL

-1090 TLKSHTPG
+1090 ILKSHTPG
-1098 SCSVQLNYL
+1098 KCSVQLNYL

-1112 TKMRLG
+1112 TRMSLG

-1133 ADELG
+1133 AEELG

>member
-1 MKMNSPSFVHLDVN
+1 MSNPSFVHLDVN
-15 TQYSLGRS
+15 TEYTLGRS
-23 IIRQDQL
+23 TIRQDQL
-30 IDACIDMNMPAFGVT
+30 MNACIEMDMRAFAVT
-45 DHNNLFSAYKL
+45 EHNNLFSAYKL
-56 YKSSQKK
+56 YKSSQKN
-63 GIKYIIGSTVTILDQ
+63 GIKYIVGSTITIVDK
-78 KERTKSKLLLLCEN
+78 KERTKSKLSLLCEN
-92 EIGYKHLCALIT
+92 EIGYKNLCALIT
-104 QSYTQGLDREEPL
+104 QSYTKGLKNNEPV
-117 IDKQWLKDCTDG
+117 IDLKWLDGQTEG
-129 LIAISSYESG
+129 LIAISSYNSG
-139 YFQQYKSIDESL
+139 YFQQSKSSDLTISSEKVIIL
-151 NLENITSLQALFPD
+151 KNLFPE
-165 RLFISISRMGIPN
+165 RLFVSISRMGIPN
-178 EEKLN
+178 EEKIN
-183 QTMIELSTKFNIP
+183 QSMIDLSSKCNIP

-202 PIFIEKDDFLSLDA
+202 PIFIEKDDFISLDA
-216 RVCIDQGTI
+216 RVCIDKGMI
-225 LDDQRRAKDYTP
+225 LDDERRTKDYTSE
-237 QQYFK
+237 QYLK
-242 SSDEMAD
+242 SPAEMAD
-249 LFSDIPEA
+249 LFADIPEA
-257 ISNTIAIAEMCN
+257 LSNTVVIAEMCN
-269 FGFENTEHVLPD
+269 FGFGNSDHVLPD
-281 FETPKDSS
+281 FKTPEEYS
-289 IDEYLEKQAND
+289 IDEYLEQESKK
-300 GLKKI
+300 GLQKI
-305 LSNGVENPNPYQKR
+305 LSDNEENHSAYKKR
-319 LDDEIEIIKRTGF
+319 LNDEIKIIKKTGF

-342 VQWSREK
+342 VKWSRDQ

-361 GSLVAYT
+361 GSLVAYS

-405 RDRVIDYVNEKYGD
+405 RDRVIDYVNQKYGD

-477 EIYEQDNDIQ
+477 EKYEEDDDIQ
-487 SIIDLSLK
+487 AIVDLSLK

-527 DEEGTVTQFDK
+527 DDEGTVTQFDK

-557 TVIQNTVDLINF
+557 TVIQNTVELINF
-569 SSESLMDIKKISLED
+569 SADSPMNIKDISLED
-584 QTTFSLLSSARTIGI
+584 QVTYKLLSSARTIGI

-646 KGGDTKII
+646 KGGETKII

-659 SLEPILR
+659 SLEPILK

-680 IAQKLSNY
+680 IAQTLSKY

-714 FIQGAIENNIAEGSA
+714 FIQGAIENNIPEASA

-790 DCEAFEIEVKPP
+790 DCESFEIEVKPP
-802 CVNHSAY
+802 CINHSAY
-809 EFSVWKKDEIRYAL
+809 EFSVWKQDEIRYAL

-841 KQNGEFKSIFDFC
+841 KQNGEFKTIFDFC

-868 ALVKSGAMDT
+868 ALVKCGAMDA
-878 FGENRSTLLKSIQ
+878 FGENRSTLLNSIQ
-891 IALSYSNKLNLEQ
+891 IALSYSNKLNHEQ
-904 TAGQTNLF
+904 SAGQTNLF
-912 YSESDEEQNL
+912 YSESDEDQNL
-922 PDLIRAKELKID
+922 PELRRAKELQVD
-934 EKLGFEYSTL
+934 EKLGFEYATL

-961 HFTRYNI
+961 HFTGYNI
-968 SALKRMLDSKKR
+968 SSLKRMLDSKKR
-980 EGYGNNNSLIDLAGL
+980 ESYGNNNAIIDLAGL
-995 VSEVK
+995 VSDVK

-1012 GTAMIEGIVFGEKME
+1012 GTAMIEGIVFGERME
-1027 SLKGNIVNNQLL
+1027 SLKGFIRNSQLL

-1059 EVSLLEEL
+1059 EASPLEEL

-1090 TLKSHTPG
+1090 ILKSHTPG
-1098 SCSVQLNYL
+1098 KCSVQLNYL
-1107 SDVNQ
+1107 NDVNQ
-1112 TKMRLG
+1112 TRMSLG

-1133 ADELG
+1133 AEELG

>member
-1 MKMNSPSFVHLDVN
+1 
-15 TQYSLGRS
+15 
-23 IIRQDQL
+23 
-30 IDACIDMNMPAFGVT
+30 MPAFAVT
-45 DHNNLFSAYKL
+45 ERNNLFSAYKL
-56 YKSSQKK
+56 FKSSQKK
-63 GIKYIIGSTVTILDQ
+63 GIKYIIGSTITIIDQ
-78 KERTKSKLLLLCEN
+78 EERSKSNLSLLCEN
-92 EIGYKHLCALIT
+92 EIGYKNLCGLIT
-104 QSYTQGLDREEPL
+104 KSYINGLSKDQPL
-117 IDKQWLKDCTDG
+117 IDIKWLEGQTDG
-129 LIAISSYESG
+129 LIAISSYSNG
-139 YFQQYKSIDESL
+139 YFQHS
-151 NLENITSLQALFPD
+151 TSLDHSSSSEKVTTFQRLFPD
-165 RLFISISRMGIPN
+165 RLFLSLSRMGVPN
-178 EEKLN
+178 EEIINKS
-183 QTMIELSTKFNIP
+183 MIELSSKFDIP
-196 IVAVNN
+196 VVAVNN

-216 RVCIDQGTI
+216 RVCIDQGMV
-225 LDDQRRAKDYTP
+225 LDDKRRVKDYTP
-237 QQYFK
+237 EQYFK
-242 SSDEMAD
+242 SSEEMTE

-257 ISNTIAIAEMCN
+257 LSNTIVIAEMCN
-269 FGFENTEHVLPD
+269 YGFENTQHVLPEFD
-281 FETPKDSS
+281 KPKELT
-289 IDEYLEKQAND
+289 IDEYLEQQAND
-300 GLKKI
+300 GLKNI
-305 LSNGVENPNPYQKR
+305 LSNDEEDLRVYQKR
-319 LDDEIEIIKRTGF
+319 LKDEIEIIRRTGF

-342 VQWSREK
+342 VQWSRSQ

-361 GSLVAYT
+361 GSLVAYA
-368 LGITDIDPIEHD
+368 LGITDIDPIEHE

-394 PDFDIDFCVNG
+394 PDFDIDFCING
-405 RDRVIDYVNEKYGD
+405 RDQVINYVNERYGD

-441 RILGYPYGM
+441 RILGYPYGF

-461 IGITLN
+461 IGITLG

-477 EIYEQDNDIQ
+477 DKYEEDDDVQ
-487 SIIDLSLK
+487 SIINLSLK

-512 APSNLSDFMPLFKVD
+512 APSNLSNFMPLYKVD

-557 TVIQNTVDLINF
+557 TVIQNAVELINVNA
-569 SSESLMDIKKISLED
+569 ESKMDIKDISLTD
-584 QTTFSLLSSARTIGI
+584 HATYKLLSSARTVGI

-608 DLIERMQPSRFED
+608 DLIDRMQPSRFED

-640 DFIERK
+640 DFIERR
-646 KGGDTKII
+646 KGGETNII

-703 IPEEMAKQKDV
+703 IPEEMTKQKDI
-714 FIQGAIENNIAEGSA
+714 FIQGAIENNIPEASA

-764 HYPTEFF
+764 HHPTEFF

-790 DCEAFEIEVKPP
+790 DCETFDILVQPP

-809 EFSVWKKDEIRYAL
+809 EFSVWNKDEIRYAL

-841 KQNGEFKSIFDFC
+841 KQNGEFDNIFDFC
-854 SRLSSEKPSKRTLE
+854 SRMAAEKPSKRTLE
-868 ALVKSGAMDT
+868 ALVKSGAMDV
-878 FGENRSTLLKSIQ
+878 FGENRSTLLNSIQ
-891 IALSYSNKLNLEQ
+891 TALGYSNKLNHEQ

-912 YSESDEEQNL
+912 YSSNDKDQNL
-922 PDLIRAKELKID
+922 PELIRAKELQVD
-934 EKLGFEYSTL
+934 EKLGFEYATL

-968 SALKRMLDSKKR
+968 SSLKRMLDSKKR
-980 EGYGNNNSLIDLAGL
+980 ESYGNNNSLIDLAGL
-995 VSEVK
+995 ITDVK

-1027 SLKGNIVNNQLL
+1027 SLKGSITNNQLL
-1039 FLRGKLRF
+1039 FLKGKLRF

-1059 EVSLLEEL
+1059 EVSLLQEL

-1074 LVIRCDP
+1074 LVIRCDS
-1081 NFNPKKLQK
+1081 NFNPQKLQK
-1090 TLKSHTPG
+1090 ILKSHTPG

-1107 SDVNQ
+1107 SDVSQ

-1118 DEWKVNPTKQLRETL
+1118 DEWKVSPTKQLRETL
-1133 ADELG
+1133 AEELG
-1138 IDNFQF
+1138 IENFQF

>member
-1 MKMNSPSFVHLDVN
+1 MSNPSFVHLDVN
-15 TQYSLGRS
+15 TEYTLGRS
-23 IIRQDQL
+23 TIRQDQL
-30 IDACIDMNMPAFGVT
+30 MNACIEMDMRAFAVT
-45 DHNNLFSAYKL
+45 EHNNLFSAYKL
-56 YKSSQKK
+56 YKSSQKN
-63 GIKYIIGSTVTILDQ
+63 GIKYIVGSTITIVDK
-78 KERTKSKLLLLCEN
+78 KERTKSKLSLLCEN
-92 EIGYKHLCALIT
+92 EIGYKNLCALIT
-104 QSYTQGLDREEPL
+104 QSYTKGLKNNEPV
-117 IDKQWLKDCTDG
+117 IDLKWLDGQTEG
-129 LIAISSYESG
+129 LIAISSYNSG
-139 YFQQYKSIDESL
+139 YFQQSKSSDLTISSEKIIIMK
-151 NLENITSLQALFPD
+151 NLFPE
-165 RLFISISRMGIPN
+165 RLFVSISRMGIPN
-178 EEKLN
+178 EEKIN
-183 QTMIELSTKFNIP
+183 QSMIDLSSKCNIP

-202 PIFIEKDDFLSLDA
+202 PIFIQKDDFISLDA
-216 RVCIDQGTI
+216 RVCIDKGMI
-225 LDDQRRAKDYTP
+225 LDDERRTKDYTSE
-237 QQYFK
+237 QYLK
-242 SSDEMAD
+242 SPAEMAD
-249 LFSDIPEA
+249 LFADIPEA
-257 ISNTIAIAEMCN
+257 LSNTVVIAEMCN
-269 FGFENTEHVLPD
+269 FGFGNSDHVLPD
-281 FETPKDSS
+281 FKTPEEYS
-289 IDEYLEKQAND
+289 IDEYLEQESKK
-300 GLKKI
+300 GLQKI
-305 LSNGVENPNPYQKR
+305 LSDNVENHSTYKKR
-319 LDDEIEIIKRTGF
+319 LNDEIKIIKKTGF

-342 VQWSREK
+342 VKWSRDQ

-361 GSLVAYT
+361 GSLVAYS

-405 RDRVIDYVNEKYGD
+405 RDRVIDYVNQKYGD

-477 EIYEQDNDIQ
+477 EKYEEDDDIQ
-487 SIIDLSLK
+487 AIVDLSLK

-512 APSNLSDFMPLFKVD
+512 APSNLSDFMPLFKVN

-557 TVIQNTVDLINF
+557 TVIQNTVELINF
-569 SSESLMDIKKISLED
+569 SADSPMNIKDISLKD
-584 QTTFSLLSSARTIGI
+584 QVTYKLLSSARTIGI

-646 KGGDTKII
+646 KGGETKII

-659 SLEPILR
+659 SLEPILK

-680 IAQKLSNY
+680 IAQTLSKY

-714 FIQGAIENNIAEGSA
+714 FIQGAIENNIPEASA

-790 DCEAFEIEVKPP
+790 DCESFEIEVKPP
-802 CVNHSAY
+802 CINHSAY
-809 EFSVWKKDEIRYAL
+809 EFSVWKQDEIRYAL

-841 KQNGEFKSIFDFC
+841 KQNGEFKTIFDFC

-868 ALVKSGAMDT
+868 ALVKCGAMDA
-878 FGENRSTLLKSIQ
+878 FGENRSTLLNSIQ
-891 IALSYSNKLNLEQ
+891 IALSYSNKLNHEQ
-904 TAGQTNLF
+904 SAGQTNLF
-912 YSESDEEQNL
+912 YSESDEDQNL
-922 PDLIRAKELKID
+922 PELRRAKELQVD
-934 EKLGFEYSTL
+934 EKLGFEYATL

-961 HFTRYNI
+961 HFTGYNI
-968 SALKRMLDSKKR
+968 SSLKRMLDSKKR
-980 EGYGNNNSLIDLAGL
+980 ESYGNNNAIIDLAGL
-995 VSEVK
+995 VSDVK
-1000 RRGNNLAFKIDD
+1000 RRGNNLVFKIDD
-1012 GTAMIEGIVFGEKME
+1012 GTAMIEGIVFGERME
-1027 SLKGNIVNNQLL
+1027 SLKGFIRNSQLL

-1059 EVSLLEEL
+1059 EASPLEEL

-1090 TLKSHTPG
+1090 ILKSHTPG
-1098 SCSVQLNYL
+1098 KCSVQLNYL

-1112 TKMRLG
+1112 TRMSLG

-1133 ADELG
+1133 AEELG

>member
-1 MKMNSPSFVHLDVN
+1 MNNPSFVHLDVN
-15 TQYSLGRS
+15 TEYTLGRS
-23 IIRQDQL
+23 TIRQDQL
-30 IDACIDMNMPAFGVT
+30 IDACIEMGMPAFGVT
-45 DHNNLFSAYKL
+45 EHNNLFSAYKL

-63 GIKYIIGSTVTILDQ
+63 GVKYIIGSTVTIFDK
-78 KERTKSKLLLLCEN
+78 KERTKSKLSLLCEN
-92 EIGYKHLCALIT
+92 EVGYKNLCALIT
-104 QSYTQGLDREEPL
+104 QSYTKGLKNNEPV
-117 IDKQWLKDCTDG
+117 IDSKWLDGQTEG
-129 LIAISSYESG
+129 LIAISSYNSG
-139 YFQQYKSIDESL
+139 YFQQSKSSDLTISSEKV
-151 NLENITSLQALFPD
+151 ITLQKLFPE
-165 RLFISISRMGIPN
+165 RLFISISRMGIAH
-178 EEKLN
+178 EEKIN
-183 QTMIELSTKFNIP
+183 QSMIDLSSNCNIP

-202 PIFIEKDDFLSLDA
+202 PIFIEKDDFISLDA

-225 LDDQRRAKDYTP
+225 LEDERRSKDYTSE
-237 QQYFK
+237 QYFK
-242 SSDEMAD
+242 SSVEMAD
-249 LFSDIPEA
+249 LFADIPEA
-257 ISNTIAIAEMCN
+257 LSNTIVIAEMCN
-269 FGFENTEHVLPD
+269 FGFGNTEHVLPD
-281 FETPKDSS
+281 FKTPDEYS
-289 IDEYLEKQAND
+289 IDEYLEQESKK
-300 GLKKI
+300 GLQKI
-305 LSNGVENPNPYQKR
+305 LSDDVENHTAYKKR
-319 LDDEIEIIKRTGF
+319 LGDEIKIIKKTGF

-342 VQWSREK
+342 VKWSRDQ

-361 GSLVAYT
+361 GSLVAYS

-477 EIYEQDNDIQ
+477 EKYEEDDDIQ
-487 SIIDLSLK
+487 AIIDLSLN

-557 TVIQNTVDLINF
+557 TVIQNTVELINF
-569 SSESLMDIKKISLED
+569 SADSPINIKDILLDDKVTYK
-584 QTTFSLLSSARTIGI
+584 LLSSARTIGI

-621 IIALVALFR
+621 IVALVALFR

-646 KGGDTKII
+646 KGGEAKII

-703 IPEEMAKQKDV
+703 IPEEMAKQKDI
-714 FIQGAIENNIAEGSA
+714 FIQGAIENSIPEASA

-779 ENTDKLIRIKE
+779 ENTDKLIRIIE
-790 DCEAFEIEVKPP
+790 DCESFEIEVKPP
-802 CVNHSAY
+802 CINHSAY
-809 EFSVWKKDEIRYAL
+809 EFSVWKQDEIRYAL

-841 KQNGEFKSIFDFC
+841 KQNGEFKTIFDFC

-868 ALVKSGAMDT
+868 ALVKCGAMDA
-878 FGENRSTLLKSIQ
+878 FGENRSTLLNSIQ
-891 IALSYSNKLNLEQ
+891 IALSYSNKLNHEQ
-904 TAGQTNLF
+904 SAGQTNLF
-912 YSESDEEQNL
+912 YSENDEDRNL
-922 PDLIRAKELKID
+922 PDLRRKKELQVD
-934 EKLGFEYSTL
+934 EKLGFEYATL

-968 SALKRMLDSKKR
+968 SSLKRMLDSKKR
-980 EGYGNNNSLIDLAGL
+980 ESYGNNNSVIDLAGL
-995 VSEVK
+995 VSDVK

-1027 SLKGNIVNNQLL
+1027 SLKGFIMNNQLL

-1059 EVSLLEEL
+1059 EATPLEEM

-1081 NFNPKKLQK
+1081 NFNPKKLQNI
-1090 TLKSHTPG
+1090 LKPHTPG
-1098 SCSVQLNYL
+1098 NCSVQLNYL
-1107 SDVNQ
+1107 SDVSQ
-1112 TKMRLG
+1112 TKMKFS

-1133 ADELG
+1133 AEELG

>member
-1 MKMNSPSFVHLDVN
+1 MSNPSFVHLDVN
-15 TQYSLGRS
+15 TEYTLGRS
-23 IIRQDQL
+23 TIRQDQL
-30 IDACIDMNMPAFGVT
+30 MNACIEMDMRAFAVT
-45 DHNNLFSAYKL
+45 EHNNLFSAYKL
-56 YKSSQKK
+56 YKSSQKN
-63 GIKYIIGSTVTILDQ
+63 GIKYIVGSTITIVDE
-78 KERTKSKLLLLCEN
+78 KERTKSTLSLLCEN
-92 EIGYKHLCALIT
+92 EIGYKNLCALIT
-104 QSYTQGLDREEPL
+104 QSYTKGLKNNEPV
-117 IDKQWLKDCTDG
+117 IDLKWLDGQTEG
-129 LIAISSYESG
+129 LIAISSYNSG
-139 YFQQYKSIDESL
+139 YFQQTKSSDLTISSEKVIIL
-151 NLENITSLQALFPD
+151 KNLFPE
-165 RLFISISRMGIPN
+165 RLFVSISRMGIPN
-178 EEKLN
+178 EEKIN
-183 QTMIELSTKFNIP
+183 QSMIDLSSKCNIP

-202 PIFIEKDDFLSLDA
+202 PIFIEKDDFISLDA
-216 RVCIDQGTI
+216 RVCIDKGMI
-225 LDDQRRAKDYTP
+225 LDDERRTKDYTSE
-237 QQYFK
+237 QYLK
-242 SSDEMAD
+242 SPAEMAD
-249 LFSDIPEA
+249 LFADIPEA
-257 ISNTIAIAEMCN
+257 LSNTVVIAEMCN
-269 FGFENTEHVLPD
+269 FGFGNSDHVLPD
-281 FETPKDSS
+281 FKTPEEYS
-289 IDEYLEKQAND
+289 IDEYLEDESKK
-300 GLKKI
+300 GLEKI
-305 LSNGVENPNPYQKR
+305 LSDNVKNHSTYKKR
-319 LDDEIEIIKRTGF
+319 LNDEIKIIKKTGF

-342 VQWSREK
+342 VKWSRDQ

-361 GSLVAYT
+361 GSLVAYS

-405 RDRVIDYVNEKYGD
+405 RDRVIDYVNQKYGD

-477 EIYEQDNDIQ
+477 EKYEEDDDIQ
-487 SIIDLSLK
+487 AIVDLSLK

-527 DEEGTVTQFDK
+527 DDEGTVTQFDK

-557 TVIQNTVDLINF
+557 TVIQNTVELINF
-569 SSESLMDIKKISLED
+569 SADSPMNIKDISLED
-584 QTTFSLLSSARTIGI
+584 QVTYKLLSSARTIGI

-646 KGGDTKII
+646 KGGETKII

-659 SLEPILR
+659 SLEPILK

-680 IAQKLSNY
+680 IAQTLSKY

-714 FIQGAIENNIAEGSA
+714 FIQGAIENNIPEASA

-790 DCEAFEIEVKPP
+790 DCESFEIEVKPP
-802 CVNHSAY
+802 CINHSAY

-841 KQNGEFKSIFDFC
+841 KKNGEFKTIFDFC

-868 ALVKSGAMDT
+868 ALVKCGAMDA
-878 FGENRSTLLKSIQ
+878 FGENRSTLLNSIQ
-891 IALSYSNKLNLEQ
+891 IALSYSNKLNHEQ
-904 TAGQTNLF
+904 SAGQTNLF
-912 YSESDEEQNL
+912 YSESNEDQNL
-922 PDLIRAKELKID
+922 PELRRSKELQVD
-934 EKLGFEYSTL
+934 EKLGFEYATL

-961 HFTRYNI
+961 HFTGYNI
-968 SALKRMLDSKKR
+968 SSLKRMLDSKKR
-980 EGYGNNNSLIDLAGL
+980 ESYGNNNAIIDLAGL
-995 VSEVK
+995 ISDVK

-1012 GTAMIEGIVFGEKME
+1012 GTAMIEGIVFGERME
-1027 SLKGNIVNNQLL
+1027 SVKGFIRNSHLL

-1059 EVSLLEEL
+1059 EASPLEEL

-1090 TLKSHTPG
+1090 ILKSHTPG
-1098 SCSVQLNYL
+1098 KCSVQLNYL
-1107 SDVNQ
+1107 SDVKQ
-1112 TKMRLG
+1112 TRMSLG

-1133 ADELG
+1133 AEELG

>member
-1 MKMNSPSFVHLDVN
+1 MSNPSFVHLDVN
-15 TQYSLGRS
+15 TEYTLGKS

-30 IDACIDMNMPAFGVT
+30 MNACIEMDMRAFAVT
-45 DHNNLFSAYKL
+45 EHNNLFSAYKL
-56 YKSSQKK
+56 YKSSQKN
-63 GIKYIIGSTVTILDQ
+63 GIKYIVGSTITIVDK
-78 KERTKSKLLLLCEN
+78 KERTKSKLSLLCEN
-92 EIGYKHLCALIT
+92 EIGYKNLCALIT
-104 QSYTQGLDREEPL
+104 QSYTKGLKNNEPV
-117 IDKQWLKDCTDG
+117 IDLKWLDGQTEG
-129 LIAISSYESG
+129 LIAISSYNSG
-139 YFQQYKSIDESL
+139 YFQQSKSSDLTISSEKVIILKD
-151 NLENITSLQALFPD
+151 LFPE
-165 RLFISISRMGIPN
+165 RLFVSISRMGIPN
-178 EEKLN
+178 EERIN
-183 QTMIELSTKFNIP
+183 QSMIDLSSKCNIP

-202 PIFIEKDDFLSLDA
+202 PIFIEKDDFISLDA
-216 RVCIDQGTI
+216 RVCIEKGMI
-225 LDDQRRAKDYTP
+225 LDDERRTKDYTSE
-237 QQYFK
+237 QYLK
-242 SSDEMAD
+242 SPAEMAD
-249 LFSDIPEA
+249 LFADIPEA
-257 ISNTIAIAEMCN
+257 LSNTVVIAEMCN
-269 FGFENTEHVLPD
+269 FGFGNSDHVLPD
-281 FETPKDSS
+281 FKTPEEYS
-289 IDEYLEKQAND
+289 IDEYLEQESKK
-300 GLKKI
+300 GLQKI
-305 LSNGVENPNPYQKR
+305 LSDNVENHSTYKKR
-319 LDDEIEIIKRTGF
+319 LNDEIKIIKKTGF

-342 VQWSREK
+342 VKWSRDQ

-361 GSLVAYT
+361 GSLVAYS

-405 RDRVIDYVNEKYGD
+405 RDRVIDYVNQKYGD

-477 EIYEQDNDIQ
+477 EKYEEDDDIQ
-487 SIIDLSLK
+487 AIVDLSLK

-527 DEEGTVTQFDK
+527 DDEGTVTQFDK

-557 TVIQNTVDLINF
+557 TVIQNTVELINF
-569 SSESLMDIKKISLED
+569 SADSPMNIKDISLED
-584 QTTFSLLSSARTIGI
+584 QVTYKLLSSARTVGI

-646 KGGDTKII
+646 KGGETKII

-659 SLEPILR
+659 SLEPILK

-680 IAQKLSNY
+680 IAQTLSKY

-714 FIQGAIENNIAEGSA
+714 FIQGAIENNIPEASA

-790 DCEAFEIEVKPP
+790 DCESFGIEVKPP

-809 EFSVWKKDEIRYAL
+809 EFSVWKQDEIRYAL

-841 KQNGEFKSIFDFC
+841 KQNGEFKTIFEFC

-868 ALVKSGAMDT
+868 ALVKCGAMDA
-878 FGENRSTLLKSIQ
+878 FGENRSTLLNSIQ
-891 IALSYSNKLNLEQ
+891 IALSYSNKLNHEQ
-904 TAGQTNLF
+904 SAGQTNLF
-912 YSESDEEQNL
+912 YSESDEDQNL
-922 PDLIRAKELKID
+922 PELRRAKELQVD
-934 EKLGFEYSTL
+934 EKLGFEYATL

-961 HFTRYNI
+961 HFTGYNI
-968 SALKRMLDSKKR
+968 SSLKRMLDSKKR
-980 EGYGNNNSLIDLAGL
+980 ESYGNNNAIIDLAGL
-995 VSEVK
+995 VSDVK

-1012 GTAMIEGIVFGEKME
+1012 GTAMIEGIVFGERME
-1027 SLKGNIVNNQLL
+1027 SLKGFIRNSQLL

-1059 EVSLLEEL
+1059 EASPLEEL

-1090 TLKSHTPG
+1090 ILKSHTPG
-1098 SCSVQLNYL
+1098 KCSVQLNYL

-1112 TKMRLG
+1112 TRMSLS

-1133 ADELG
+1133 AEELG

>member
-1 MKMNSPSFVHLDVN
+1 MSNPSFVHLDVN
-15 TQYSLGRS
+15 TEYTLGRS
-23 IIRQDQL
+23 TIRQDQL
-30 IDACIDMNMPAFGVT
+30 MNACIEMDMRAFAVT
-45 DHNNLFSAYKL
+45 EHNNLFSAYKL
-56 YKSSQKK
+56 YKSSQKN
-63 GIKYIIGSTVTILDQ
+63 GIKYIVGSTITIVDK
-78 KERTKSKLLLLCEN
+78 KERTKSKLSLLCEN
-92 EIGYKHLCALIT
+92 EIGYKNLCALIT
-104 QSYTQGLDREEPL
+104 QSYTKGLKNNEPV
-117 IDKQWLKDCTDG
+117 IDLKWLDGQTEG
-129 LIAISSYESG
+129 LIAISSYNSG
-139 YFQQYKSIDESL
+139 YFQQSKSSDLTISSEKVIIL
-151 NLENITSLQALFPD
+151 KNLFPE
-165 RLFISISRMGIPN
+165 RLFVSISRMGIPN
-178 EEKLN
+178 EEKIN
-183 QTMIELSTKFNIP
+183 QSMIDLSSKCNIP

-202 PIFIEKDDFLSLDA
+202 PIFIEKDDFISLDA
-216 RVCIDQGTI
+216 RVCIDKGMI
-225 LDDQRRAKDYTP
+225 LDDERRTKDYTSE
-237 QQYFK
+237 QYLK
-242 SSDEMAD
+242 SPAEMAD
-249 LFSDIPEA
+249 LFADIPEA
-257 ISNTIAIAEMCN
+257 LSNTVVIAEMCN
-269 FGFENTEHVLPD
+269 FGFGNSDHVLPD
-281 FETPKDSS
+281 FKTPEEYS
-289 IDEYLEKQAND
+289 IDEYLEEESKK
-300 GLKKI
+300 GLQKI
-305 LSNGVENPNPYQKR
+305 LSDNLENHSTYKKR
-319 LDDEIEIIKRTGF
+319 LNDEIKIIKKTGF

-342 VQWSREK
+342 VKWSRDQ

-361 GSLVAYT
+361 GSLVAYS

-405 RDRVIDYVNEKYGD
+405 RDRVIDYVNQKYGD

-477 EIYEQDNDIQ
+477 EKYEEDDDIQ
-487 SIIDLSLK
+487 AIVDLSLK

-527 DEEGTVTQFDK
+527 DDEGTVTQFDK

-557 TVIQNTVDLINF
+557 TVIQNTVELINF
-569 SSESLMDIKKISLED
+569 SADSPMNIKDISLED
-584 QTTFSLLSSARTIGI
+584 QVTYKLLSSARTVGI

-608 DLIERMQPSRFED
+608 DLIERMQPSRFDD

-646 KGGDTKII
+646 KGGETKII

-659 SLEPILR
+659 SLEPILK

-680 IAQKLSNY
+680 IAQTLSKY

-714 FIQGAIENNIAEGSA
+714 FIQGAIENNIPEASA

-790 DCEAFEIEVKPP
+790 DCESFEIEVKPP
-802 CVNHSAY
+802 CINHSAY

-841 KQNGEFKSIFDFC
+841 KQNGEFKTIFDFC

-868 ALVKSGAMDT
+868 ALVKCGAMDA
-878 FGENRSTLLKSIQ
+878 FGENRSTLLNSIQ
-891 IALSYSNKLNLEQ
+891 IALSYSNKLNHEQ
-904 TAGQTNLF
+904 SAGQTNLF
-912 YSESDEEQNL
+912 YSESDEDQNL
-922 PDLIRAKELKID
+922 PELRRAKELQVD
-934 EKLGFEYSTL
+934 EKLGFEYATL

-961 HFTRYNI
+961 HFTGYNI
-968 SALKRMLDSKKR
+968 SSLKRMLDSKKR
-980 EGYGNNNSLIDLAGL
+980 ESYGNNNAIIDLAGL
-995 VSEVK
+995 VSDVK

-1012 GTAMIEGIVFGEKME
+1012 GTAMIEGIVFGERME
-1027 SLKGNIVNNQLL
+1027 SLKGFIRNSHLL

-1059 EVSLLEEL
+1059 EASPLEEL

-1090 TLKSHTPG
+1090 ILKSHTPG
-1098 SCSVQLNYL
+1098 KCSVQLNYL

-1112 TKMRLG
+1112 TRMSLG

-1133 ADELG
+1133 AEELG